1 MKIYETSVK
10 KPISTALIFVA
21 VIVFGLFSL
30 KNLAIDQLP
39 EMDLPSIS
47 VITTYTGAN
56 AEDIENNITRR
67 IEDGLNTVSN
77 LKEITSK
84 SSDGVSLVSLEFEWG
99 TNLDEAS
106 NDIRDALGRLTDY
119 MPEDADDPILFRFN
133 SSLMPIM
140 GFSITADES
149 YPALNK
155 ILEEQFSNRLSRIDG
170 VGSVSVMGA
179 PVREIQVN
187 VDPVKMEAYGL
198 TVEQIG
204 GIIAQENIN
213 TSGGTLDIGN
223 HTYNLKAN
231 SEFTSSDDLNSILIS
246 NLGGQEIYLRDIAE
260 IKDTLEKQTLDERMN
275 GELGVRVMIQK
286 QSGAN
291 TVQIVNKVKKMLP
304 EIERNLPSDVKV
316 HILSDSSKTI
326 KDSINSL
333 SETVMFAFLF
343 VILVV
348 LFFLGRWRAT
358 LIICLT
364 IPISLVVSFIYLK
377 LTGGTLNIVS
387 LSSLSIAIGMVVDD
401 AIVVL
406 ENITT
411 HLERGSK
418 PREAAIYGTNE
429 VWLSVIATTLVVVA
443 VFLPLTMVEGMAGI
457 LFQQL
462 GWIVSLVVT
471 TSTVAAISL
480 TPMMSALLL
489 RSENNKHTYKGLSS
503 IYRPIDKFLGWLDRA
518 YAKVLRWALAHK
530 KLVFFAPM
538 ALLAVGVWLFVDK
551 IPTEFMPSSDG
562 DSMSAT
568 ITLEQNLGVE
578 YTAAVARR
586 IDNIVYAKYPEVI
599 LLSTSAGSSSS
610 SSNVFAAMSTTGSN
624 IINYTFRLSDPQ
636 DRERT
641 VFEIADEFRAD
652 LATIPEIKR
661 SHVTT
666 GGGMGGMMGGGSSV
680 QVQIFGHDIESTNEI
695 ASDLVTKL
703 SKLEGARDVRLS
715 RDDMRPEYNVEFDRN
730 KLAYYGLN
738 TSTVATAI
746 RNRINGMTASIYRE
760 DGEEYYIKVRYA
772 EEFRTSLE
780 DVENILVYNSKG
792 QGVRVRD
799 LGKVTE
805 VYAPPTIERQNRQR
819 LVTVTVALGNNVA
832 LGDMVERV
840 NGVLDT
846 YPLPEDVY
854 TYIGGDW
861 EDQQESFGD
870 MGVLMILIVLLVY
883 IVMATQFESFVMP
896 FIIMFTILY
905 AVPGSAIA
913 LWMTSTPLSLMALIA
928 IVMLVGIVVKNGIVM
943 VDFTNLLRERG
954 EGMYEAVYA
963 AGKSRLRPVLMT
975 SLTTIL
981 GMLPLAI
988 GLGNGAEMW
997 QPMGIAIIGGLTFS
1011 TVLTLVAVPVLYYV
1025 FMGRSERYIARSKER
1040 KARKAQEKLAAIAE
1054 REKNEQ

>member
-30 KNLAIDQLP
+30 NNLAIDQLP

-47 VITTYTGAN
+47 VVTTYTGAN

-106 NDIRDALGRLTDY
+106 NDIRDALGRLTDF
-119 MPEDADDPILFRFN
+119 MPEDAEEPILFRFN
-133 SSLMPIM
+133 SSMMPIM
-140 GFSITADES
+140 SFSITAEES

-155 ILEEQFSNRLSRIDG
+155 ILEEQFANRLSRIDG
-170 VGSVSVMGA
+170 VGSVSIMGA

-198 TVEQIG
+198 SVEQIG

-223 HTYNLKAN
+223 HTYNLKADG
-231 SEFTSSDDLNSILIS
+231 EFNSSDDLKTILIS
-246 NLGGQEIYLRDIAE
+246 NLSGQEVYLRDIAE
-260 IKDTLEKQTLDERMN
+260 IKDTLEKETLDERMN
-275 GELGVRVMIQK
+275 GQKGVRVMIQK

-291 TVQIVNKVKKMLP
+291 TVRIVNEVKKMLP
-304 EIERNLPSDVKV
+304 EIERNLPSDVTIHV
-316 HILSDSSKTI
+316 LGDSSKNI
-326 KDSINSL
+326 KDSISTL
-333 SETVMFAFLF
+333 TDTVMFAFLF

-364 IPISLVVSFIYLK
+364 IPISLVVAFIYLM
-377 LTGGTLNIVS
+377 LTGGTLNIIS

-411 HLERGSK
+411 HIERGSK

-443 VFLPLTMVEGMAGI
+443 VFLPLTMVKGMAGVM
-457 LFQQL
+457 FKQL

-471 TSTVAAISL
+471 TSTIAAISL
-480 TPMMSALLL
+480 TPMLSAKLL
-489 RSENNKHTYKGLSS
+489 RIENNAHTYKGIS
-503 IYRPIDKFLGWLDRA
+503 IVYKPIDRFLAWLDRA
-518 YAKVLRWALAHK
+518 YEQVLRWALAHK
-530 KLVFFAPM
+530 KIVFFAPM
-538 ALLAVGVWLFVDK
+538 LLLVFGLWLLATK
-551 IPTEFMPSSDG
+551 IPTEFMPSTDG
-562 DSMSAT
+562 DQMSAT
-568 ITLEQNLGVE
+568 ITLDQNLSVE
-578 YTAAVARR
+578 YTSAVARR
-586 IDNIVYAKYPEVI
+586 IDSIVYAKYPEVM
-599 LLSTSAGSSSS
+599 LLSTSAGSSST
-610 SSNVFAAMSTTGSN
+610 SNVFAAMSTTGSN
-624 IINYTFRLSDPQ
+624 IINYTFRLTDPQ

-661 SHVTT
+661 SNVSA
-666 GGGMGGMMGGGSSV
+666 GGGMMGGGSSV
-680 QVQIFGHDIESTNEI
+680 QVQIFGHDIERTNAI
-695 ASDLVTKL
+695 ATDLVEQF
-703 SKLEGARDVRLS
+703 SQLEGARDVRMS

-738 TSTVATAI
+738 SSTVASAI

-760 DGEEYYIKVRYA
+760 DGEEYYIKVRYG
-772 EEFRTSLE
+772 EEHRTSLE
-780 DVENILVYNSKG
+780 DVENIMVYNQRG

-799 LGKVTE
+799 IGKVTE

-832 LGDMVERV
+832 LGEMVARV
-840 NGVLDT
+840 NGVLNA
-846 YPLPEDVY
+846 YPMPEDVY
-854 TYIGGDW
+854 TDIGGDW
-861 EDQQESFGD
+861 EDQQESFGELG
-870 MGVLMILIVLLVY
+870 MLLLLIVLLVY

-905 AVPGSAIA
+905 AIPGSAIA
-913 LWMTSTPLSLMALIA
+913 LWITDTPLSLMALIA

-954 EGMYEAVYA
+954 VGMYEAVLE

-975 SLTTIL
+975 TLTTIL
-981 GMLPLAI
+981 GMLPMAL
-988 GLGNGAEMW
+988 GMGNGAELW
-997 QPMGIAIIGGLTFS
+997 QPMGITIIGGLTFS
-1011 TVLTLVAVPVLYYV
+1011 MVLTLVAVPILYYV
-1025 FMGRSERYIARSKER
+1025 FMGRSDKRTARR
-1040 KARKAQEKLAAIAE
+1040 KARQQRAYENKMKALAQRGE
-1054 REKNEQ
+1054 

>member
-1 MKIYETSVK
+1 MKIYETSVR

-47 VITTYTGAN
+47 VITTYSGAN

-106 NDIRDALGRLTDY
+106 NDIRDALGRLSDY
-119 MPEDADDPILFRFN
+119 MPEDAEDPIIFRFN

-140 GFSITADES
+140 SFSITADES

-155 ILEEQFSNRLSRIDG
+155 ILEEQFVNRLSRIDG

-204 GIIAQENIN
+204 AIIAQENVN
-213 TSGGTLDIGN
+213 SSGGTLDIGS
-223 HTYNLKAN
+223 HTYNIKTDG
-231 SEFTSSDDLNSILIS
+231 EFTSSDDLKTILIS
-246 NLGGQEIYLRDIAE
+246 NMGGQEVYLRDVAE

-291 TVQIVNKVKKMLP
+291 TVKIVEKVKKMLP
-304 EIERNLPSDVKV
+304 EIEKNLPSDVKV
-316 HILSDSSKTI
+316 HLLNDSSKTI
-326 KDSINSL
+326 KDSISTL
-333 SETVMFAFLF
+333 TDTVMFAFLF

-377 LTGGTLNIVS
+377 LTGGTLNIIS

-411 HLERGSK
+411 HIERGSK

-443 VFLPLTMVEGMAGI
+443 VFLPLTMVEGMAGVM
-457 LFQQL
+457 FQQL

-489 RSENNKHTYKGLSS
+489 RLENNQHTYKGLSA
-503 IYRPIDKFLGWLDRA
+503 IYRPIDKFLAWLDRA
-518 YAKVLRWALAHK
+518 YASALRWALAHK

-538 ALLAVGVWLFVDK
+538 ALLGVGVWLFVEK

-562 DSMSAT
+562 ESMSAT

-578 YTAAVARR
+578 YTTRVARQ
-586 IDNIVYAKYPEVI
+586 IDSIVYASYPEVM
-599 LLSTSAGSSSS
+599 LLSTSAGSSST
-610 SSNVFAAMSTTGSN
+610 SNVFAAMSTTGSN
-624 IINYTFRLSDPQ
+624 IINYTFRLTDPQ
-636 DRERT
+636 ERERT
-641 VFEIADEFRAD
+641 VFEIADAFRAD

-661 SHVTT
+661 SMVSS

-680 QVQIFGHDIESTNEI
+680 ELQIFGHDIESTNAI
-695 ASDLVTKL
+695 AEDLMGKL
-703 SKLEGARDVRLS
+703 SQLEGARDVRLS
-715 RDDMRPEYNVEFDRN
+715 RDDMRPEFNVEFDRN
-730 KLAYYGLN
+730 RLAYYGLN
-738 TSTVATAI
+738 TSTVASAI
-746 RNRINGMTASIYRE
+746 RNRINGMTASVYRE
-760 DGEEYYIKVRYA
+760 DGEEYYIKVRYG
-772 EEFRTSLE
+772 EEHRTSLE
-780 DVENILVYNSKG
+780 DVENILVYNSRG
-792 QGVRVRD
+792 EGVRVRD
-799 LGKVTE
+799 IGKVTE

-819 LVTVTVALGNNVA
+819 LVTVTVALGKDAV
-832 LGDMVERV
+832 LGDMVKKV
-840 NGVLDT
+840 NGVLDDYT
-846 YPLPEDVY
+846 LPEDVY

-861 EDQQESFGD
+861 EDQQESFGEIG
-870 MGVLMILIVLLVY
+870 MLMLLIVLLVY

-905 AVPGSAIA
+905 ALPGSALA
-913 LWMTSTPLSLMALIA
+913 LWLTNTPLSLMALIA

-954 EGMYEAVYA
+954 VGMYDAVYA

-981 GMLPLAI
+981 GMLPLAL
-988 GLGNGAEMW
+988 GMGNGAEMW

-1025 FMGRSERYIARSKER
+1025 FMGRSERYLARSK
-1040 KARKAQEKLAAIAE
+1040 ARRAQQAQEKLQAVAE
-1054 REKNEQ
+1054 RKEQE

>member
-1 MKIYETSVK
+1 MKIYETSVR

-21 VIVFGLFSL
+21 VIIFGLYSL
-30 KNLAIDQLP
+30 NNLAIDQLP

-47 VITTYTGAN
+47 VITTYQGAN

-106 NDIRDALGRLTDY
+106 NDIRDALGRLSDY
-119 MPEDADDPILFRFN
+119 LPEDAEDPIIFRFN
-133 SSLMPIM
+133 SSMMPIM
-140 GFSITADES
+140 SFSITADES

-155 ILEEQFSNRLSRIDG
+155 ILEEQFVNRLSRIDG

-187 VDPVKMEAYGL
+187 VDPVKLEAYGL
-198 TVEQIG
+198 SVEQIG
-204 GIIAQENIN
+204 AIIAQENIN
-213 TSGGTLDIGN
+213 TSGGTLDVGN
-223 HTYNLKAN
+223 HTYNLKADG
-231 SEFTSSDDLNSILIS
+231 EFNSSDDLKTILIS
-246 NLGGQEIYLRDIAE
+246 NLGGQEVYLRDVAE
-260 IKDTLEKQTLDERMN
+260 IRDTLEKQTLDERMN

-291 TVQIVNKVKKMLP
+291 TVKIVEKVKKMLP

-316 HILSDSSKTI
+316 HLLNDSSKNI
-326 KDSINSL
+326 KDSISTL
-333 SETVMFAFLF
+333 TDTVMFAFLF

-364 IPISLVVSFIYLK
+364 IPISLVVSFIYLQ
-377 LTGGTLNIVS
+377 LTGGTLNIIS

-411 HLERGSK
+411 HIERGSK

-443 VFLPLTMVEGMAGI
+443 VFLPLTMVEGMAGVM
-457 LFQQL
+457 FKQL
-462 GWIVSLVVT
+462 GWIVSLVVC
-471 TSTVAAISL
+471 TSTAAAISL

-489 RSENNKHTYKGLSS
+489 RLENNQHTYKGLS
-503 IYRPIDKFLGWLDRA
+503 IVYKPIDKFLAWLDRA
-518 YAKVLRWALAHK
+518 YAAILRWALAHK
-530 KLVFFAPM
+530 KIVFFAPM
-538 ALLAVGVWLFVDK
+538 LLLAFGIWLFATK
-551 IPTEFMPSSDG
+551 IPTEFMPSSDS
-562 DSMSAT
+562 DQMSAT
-568 ITLEQNLGVE
+568 VTLEQNLSVE
-578 YTAAVARR
+578 YTTRIARQ
-586 IDNIVYAKYPEVI
+586 IDSIVYAKYPEVI
-599 LLSTSAGSSSS
+599 LLSTSAGSSST
-610 SSNVFAAMSTTGSN
+610 SNVFAAMSTTGSN
-624 IINYTFRLSDPQ
+624 IINYTFRLTDPQ

-641 VFEIADEFRAD
+641 VFEIADAFRAD

-661 SHVTT
+661 SMVNS
-666 GGGMGGMMGGGSSV
+666 GGGMMGGGSSV
-680 QVQIFGHDIESTNEI
+680 QVQIFGHDIERTNAI
-695 ASDLVTKL
+695 AEELMAEF
-703 SKLEGARDVRLS
+703 SKLDGARDVRLS

-738 TSTVATAI
+738 SSTVSSAI

-760 DGEEYYIKVRYA
+760 DGEEYYIKVRYG
-772 EEFRTSLE
+772 EEHRTSLE
-780 DVENILVYNSKG
+780 DVENILVYNSRG

-799 LGKVTE
+799 IGKVTE

-819 LVTVTVALGNNVA
+819 LVTVTVALGNDVV
-832 LGDMVERV
+832 LGDMVAKV
-840 NGVLDT
+840 NGVLDN

-861 EDQQESFGD
+861 EDQQESFSQIGT
-870 MGVLMILIVLLVY
+870 LLLLIVLLVY

-905 AVPGSAIA
+905 ALPGSAIA
-913 LWMTSTPLSLMALIA
+913 LWMTNTPLSLMALIA

-954 EGMYEAVYA
+954 VGMYEAVYA

-981 GMLPLAI
+981 GMLPMAL
-988 GLGNGAEMW
+988 GMGNGAELW
-997 QPMGIAIIGGLTFS
+997 QPMGIAIVGGLTFS

-1025 FMGRSERYIARSKER
+1025 FMGRSEKFNARRKARRER
-1040 KARKAQEKLAAIAE
+1040 KAQLKLQAVAE
-1054 REKNEQ
+1054 REQQK

>member
-1 MKIYETSVK
+1 MKIYESAVR

-30 KNLAIDQLP
+30 NRLAIDQLP
-39 EMDLPSIS
+39 EMDMPAIS
-47 VITTYTGAN
+47 VITTYAGAN
-56 AEDIENNITRR
+56 AEDVENNITRR

-77 LKEITSK
+77 LKKITSR

-106 NDIRDALGRLTDY
+106 NDIRDALGRLTEY
-119 MPEDADDPILFRFN
+119 MPDDAEEPILFRFN
-133 SSLMPIM
+133 SSMMPIM
-140 GFSITADES
+140 SFSITADES

-155 ILEEQFSNRLSRIDG
+155 ILEEQFVNRLSRIDG
-170 VGSVSVMGA
+170 VGSVSIMGA

-198 TVEQIG
+198 SVEQIG
-204 GIIAQENIN
+204 AIIAQENIN

-223 HTYNLKAN
+223 HTYNIKADG
-231 SEFTSSDDLNSILIS
+231 EFNASDDLKTILIS
-246 NLGGQEIYLRDIAE
+246 NLGGQEVYLRDIAE
-260 IKDTLEKQTLDERMN
+260 IRDTLEKQTLDERMN

-291 TVQIVNKVKKMLP
+291 TVKIVEKVKKMLP
-304 EIERNLPSDVKV
+304 EIERNLPSDIEI
-316 HILSDSSKTI
+316 HLLNDSSKNI
-326 KDSINSL
+326 KDSISTL
-333 SETVMFAFLF
+333 TDTVMFAFLF

-358 LIICLT
+358 LIVCLT
-364 IPISLVVSFIYLK
+364 IPISLVVSFIYLQ
-377 LTGGTLNIVS
+377 LTGGTLNIIS

-411 HLERGSK
+411 HIERGSK

-443 VFLPLTMVEGMAGI
+443 VFLPLTMVDGMAGVM
-457 LFQQL
+457 FKQL
-462 GWIVSLVVT
+462 GWIVSLVVC

-489 RSENNKHTYKGLSS
+489 KLENNQHTYKGLS
-503 IYRPIDKFLGWLDRA
+503 IVYKPIDKFLSWLDGA
-518 YAKVLRWALAHK
+518 YDRLLHWALRHK
-530 KLVFFAPM
+530 KVVFFAPM
-538 ALLAVGVWLFVDK
+538 LLLVFGVWLFATK

-562 DSMSAT
+562 DHMSAT
-568 ITLEQNLGVE
+568 ITLDQNLSVE
-578 YTAAVARR
+578 YTTAVARR
-586 IDNIVYAKYPEVI
+586 IDSIVYAKYPEVM
-599 LLSTSAGSSSS
+599 LLSTSAGSSST
-610 SSNVFAAMSTTGSN
+610 SNVFAAMSTTGSN
-624 IINYTFRLSDPQ
+624 IINYTFRLTDPQ

-641 VFEIADEFRAD
+641 VFEIADAFRAD

-661 SHVTT
+661 STVSS
-666 GGGMGGMMGGGSSV
+666 GGGMMGGGSSV
-680 QVQIFGHDIESTNEI
+680 QVQIFGHDFEETN
-695 ASDLVTKL
+695 AVANDLVAAF
-703 SKLEGARDVRLS
+703 SKLEGARDVRIS

-738 TSTVATAI
+738 SSTVASAI

-772 EEFRTSLE
+772 EEHRTSLE
-780 DVENILVYNSKG
+780 DVENILVYNQRG

-799 LGKVTE
+799 IGKVVE
-805 VYAPPTIERQNRQR
+805 VYAPPTIERENRQR
-819 LVTVTVALGNNVA
+819 LVTVTVALGKDVVLGEMVA
-832 LGDMVERV
+832 KV
-840 NGVLDT
+840 NGVLDG
-846 YPLPEDVY
+846 YPMPEDIY

-861 EDQQESFGD
+861 EDQQESFADIGT
-870 MGVLMILIVLLVY
+870 LLILIVLLVY

-905 AVPGSAIA
+905 ALPGSAIA
-913 LWMTSTPLSLMALIA
+913 LWITDTPLSLMALIA

-954 EGMYEAVYA
+954 VGMYEAVHA

-981 GMLPLAI
+981 GMLPMAL
-988 GLGNGAEMW
+988 GMGNGAELW
-997 QPMGIAIIGGLTFS
+997 QPMGIAIVGGLTFS
-1011 TVLTLVAVPVLYYV
+1011 TFLTLLAVPVLYYV
-1025 FMGRSERYIARSKER
+1025 FMGRSERYIARRKER
-1040 KARKAQEKLAAIAE
+1040 SARKAQQKLQAIAE
-1054 REKNEQ
+1054 REKNE

>member
-30 KNLAIDQLP
+30 NNLAIDQLP
-39 EMDLPSIS
+39 EMDLPAIS
-47 VITTYTGAN
+47 VITTYPGAN
-56 AEDIENNITRR
+56 AEDIDTNITRR

-119 MPEDADDPILFRFN
+119 LPEDAETPILFRFN
-133 SSLMPIM
+133 SSMMPIM
-140 GFSITADES
+140 SFSITAEES

-155 ILEEQFSNRLSRIDG
+155 ILEEQFVNRLSRIDG
-170 VGSVSVMGA
+170 VGSVGISGA

-198 TVEQIG
+198 SVEQIG
-204 GIIAQENIN
+204 AIIAQENIN

-223 HTYNLKAN
+223 NTYNIKAD
-231 SEFTSSDDLNSILIS
+231 SEFTSSDDLKTILIS
-246 NLGGQEIYLRDIAE
+246 NLNGQEVYLRDIAE

-275 GELGVRVMIQK
+275 GRQGVRVMIQK

-291 TVQIVNKVKKMLP
+291 TVRIVNEVKKMLP
-304 EIERNLPSDVKV
+304 SIEKNLPSDVEI
-316 HILSDSSKTI
+316 HLLSDSSKNI

-333 SETVMFAFLF
+333 SETIMFAFLF

-358 LIICLT
+358 LIVCLT
-364 IPISLVVSFIYLK
+364 IPISLVVAFIYLN
-377 LTGGTLNIVS
+377 LTGGTLNIIS

-411 HLERGSK
+411 HIERGSK

-443 VFLPLTMVEGMAGI
+443 VFLPLTMVDGMAGVM
-457 LFQQL
+457 FKQL

-480 TPMMSALLL
+480 TPMLSALLL
-489 RSENNKHTYKGLSS
+489 RLENNKHTYKGLS
-503 IYRPIDKFLGWLDRA
+503 IVYKPIDKFLAWLDRA
-518 YAKVLRWALAHK
+518 YERILRWALAHK
-530 KLVFFAPM
+530 KIVFFAPM
-538 ALLAVGVWLFVDK
+538 VILVFGLWLFATK

-562 DSMSAT
+562 DQMSAT
-568 ITLEQNLGVE
+568 ITLEQNISVE
-578 YTAAVARR
+578 YTTRIARQ
-586 IDNIVYAKYPEVI
+586 IDSIVYANYPEVM
-599 LLSTSAGSSSS
+599 LLSTSAGSAST
-610 SSNVFAAMSTTGSN
+610 SNVFSAMSTTGSN
-624 IINYTFRLSDPQ
+624 IINYTFRLTDPQ

-641 VFEIADEFRAD
+641 VFEIADAFRAD

-661 SHVTT
+661 SIVNS
-666 GGGMGGMMGGGSSV
+666 GGGMMGGGGSV
-680 QVQIFGHDIESTNEI
+680 QIQIFGHDIEKTNQI
-695 ASDLVTKL
+695 ADDLIAQF
-703 SKLEGARDVRLS
+703 SQLEGARDVRMS

-730 KLAYYGLN
+730 KMAYYGLN
-738 TSTVATAI
+738 TSTVASAI

-772 EEFRTSLE
+772 EEHRTSIE
-780 DVENILVYNSKG
+780 DVENILVYNQRG
-792 QGVRVRD
+792 QGVRVKDVGR
-799 LGKVTE
+799 VVE
-805 VYAPPTIERQNRQR
+805 VYAPPTIERENRQR
-819 LVTVTVALGNNVA
+819 LVTVTVALGNNVV
-832 LGDMVERV
+832 LGDMVAKV
-840 NGVLDT
+840 NQILDQ
-846 YPLPEDVY
+846 YPMPEDVY
-854 TYIGGDW
+854 TDIGGDW
-861 EDQQESFGD
+861 EDQQESFAD
-870 MGVLMILIVLLVY
+870 LGVLLVLIVLLVY

-905 AVPGSAIA
+905 ALPGSAIA
-913 LWMTSTPLSLMALIA
+913 LWLTSTPLSLMALIA

-954 EGMYEAVYA
+954 VGMYDAVLQ

-981 GMLPLAI
+981 GMFPMALA
-988 GLGNGAEMW
+988 LGNGAELW
-997 QPMGIAIIGGLTFS
+997 QPMGITIIGGLTFS
-1011 TVLTLVAVPVLYYV
+1011 TVLTLVAVPILYYV
-1025 FMGRSERYIARSKER
+1025 FMGRSEKYQARKQARRQRKLERKMALLKER
-1040 KARKAQEKLAAIAE
+1040 GEAE
-1054 REKNEQ
+1054 

>member
-39 EMDLPSIS
+39 EMDLPAIS

-56 AEDIENNITRR
+56 AEDIETNITRR
-67 IEDGLNTVSN
+67 IEDGLNTVNN

-119 MPEDADDPILFRFN
+119 LPEDAETPILFRFN

-140 GFSITADES
+140 SFSITADES

-155 ILEEQFSNRLSRIDG
+155 ILEEQFVNRLSRIDG
-170 VGSVSVMGA
+170 VGSVGISGA

-198 TVEQIG
+198 SVEQIG
-204 GIIAQENIN
+204 AIIAQENIN

-223 HTYNLKAN
+223 NTYNIKAD
-231 SEFTSSDDLNSILIS
+231 SEFKSSDDLKTILIS
-246 NLGGQEIYLRDIAE
+246 NLNGQEVYLRDIAE
-260 IKDTLEKQTLDERMN
+260 IKDTLEKMTLDERMN
-275 GELGVRVMIQK
+275 GRQGVRVMIQK

-291 TVQIVNKVKKMLP
+291 TVKIVNEVKKMLP
-304 EIERNLPSDVKV
+304 SIERNLPSDVDV
-316 HILSDSSKTI
+316 YLLNDSSKDI
-326 KDSINSL
+326 KDSISSL
-333 SETVMFAFLF
+333 TETVMFAFLF

-364 IPISLVVSFIYLK
+364 IPISLVVSFIYLN
-377 LTGGTLNIVS
+377 LTGGTLNIIS

-411 HLERGSK
+411 HIERGSK

-443 VFLPLTMVEGMAGI
+443 VFLPLTMVNGMAGVM
-457 LFQQL
+457 FKQL

-489 RSENNKHTYKGLSS
+489 RLENNKHTYKGLSA
-503 IYRPIDKFLGWLDRA
+503 IYKPIDKFLAWLDRA
-518 YAKVLRWALAHK
+518 YEKMLRWALRHK
-530 KLVFFAPM
+530 KIVFFAPM
-538 ALLAVGVWLFVDK
+538 VLLAFGVWLFATK

-562 DSMSAT
+562 EHMSAT
-568 ITLEQNLGVE
+568 ITLEQNISVE
-578 YTAAVARR
+578 YTSRVARQ
-586 IDNIVYAKYPEVI
+586 IDSIVYAKYPEVL
-599 LLSTSAGSSSS
+599 LLSTSAGSAS
-610 SSNVFAAMSTTGSN
+610 SSNIFSAMSANGSN
-624 IINYTFRLSDPQ
+624 IINYTFRLTDPQ

-641 VFEIADEFRAD
+641 VFEIADAFRAD
-652 LATIPEIKR
+652 LATVPEIKR
-661 SHVTT
+661 SLVST
-666 GGGMGGMMGGGSSV
+666 GGGMGMGGGSSV
-680 QVQIFGHDIESTNEI
+680 QVQIFGHDIETTNRVADELI
-695 ASDLVTKL
+695 AEFSQ
-703 SKLEGARDVRLS
+703 LEGARDVRSS

-760 DGEEYYIKVRYA
+760 DGEEYYIKVRYG
-772 EEFRTSLE
+772 EEHRTSIE
-780 DVENILVYNSKG
+780 DVENILVYNSRG
-792 QGVRVRD
+792 QGVRVKDVGR
-799 LGKVTE
+799 VTE
-805 VYAPPTIERQNRQR
+805 VYAPPTIERENRQR
-819 LVTVTVALGNNVA
+819 LVTVTVALGNNVV
-832 LGDMVERV
+832 LGDMVARV
-840 NGVLDT
+840 NQVLDN
-846 YPLPEDVY
+846 YPMPEEIY
-854 TYIGGDW
+854 TDIGGDW
-861 EDQQESFGD
+861 EDQQESFADLG
-870 MGVLMILIVLLVY
+870 MLMLLIVLLVY

-905 AVPGSAIA
+905 ALPGSAIA
-913 LWMTSTPLSLMALIA
+913 LWLTNTPLSLMALIA

-954 EGMYEAVYA
+954 VGMYEAVLE

-981 GMLPLAI
+981 GMLPMAI
-988 GLGNGAEMW
+988 GLGNGAELW
-997 QPMGIAIIGGLTFS
+997 QPMGISVIGGLTFS
-1011 TVLTLVAVPVLYYV
+1011 TMLTLIAVPILYYV
-1025 FMGRSERYIARSKER
+1025 FMGRSEKYQER
-1040 KARKAQEKLAAIAE
+1040 KKARRLRQAQEKLAALKE
-1054 REKNEQ
+1054 LGNE

>member
-1 MKIYETSVK
+1 M
-10 KPISTALIFVA
+10 
-21 VIVFGLFSL
+21 
-30 KNLAIDQLP
+30 
-39 EMDLPSIS
+39 
-47 VITTYTGAN
+47 
-56 AEDIENNITRR
+56 
-67 IEDGLNTVSN
+67 
-77 LKEITSK
+77 
-84 SSDGVSLVSLEFEWG
+84 SLVSLEFEWG

-106 NDIRDALGRLTDY
+106 NDIRDALGRLNDY
-119 MPEDADDPILFRFN
+119 LPEDAEEPILFRFN

-140 GFSITADES
+140 GFSITAEES

-155 ILEEQFSNRLSRIDG
+155 ILEEQFVNRLSRIDG

-198 TVEQIG
+198 SVEQIG

-213 TSGGTLDIGN
+213 TSGGVLDIGS
-223 HTYNLKAN
+223 HTYNLKAD
-231 SEFTSSDDLNSILIS
+231 SEFTSSDDLKTILIS
-246 NLGGQEIYLRDIAE
+246 NLNGQEIYLRDIAE

-275 GELGVRVMIQK
+275 GKLGVRVMIQK

-291 TVQIVNKVKKMLP
+291 TVRIVEKVKKMLP
-304 EIERNLPSDVKV
+304 DIQKNLPSDITI
-316 HILSDSSKTI
+316 HLLSDSSKNI
-326 KDSINSL
+326 KDSISTL
-333 SETVMFAFLF
+333 TDTVMFAFLF

-364 IPISLVVSFIYLK
+364 IPISLIVAFIYLN
-377 LTGGTLNIVS
+377 LTGGTLNIIS

-411 HLERGSK
+411 HIEKGSK

-443 VFLPLTMVEGMAGI
+443 VFLPLTMVKGMAGVM
-457 LFQQL
+457 FKQL
-462 GWIVSLVVT
+462 GWIVSLVVS
-471 TSTVAAISL
+471 TSTVAAITL
-480 TPMMSALLL
+480 TPMLSALLL
-489 RSENNKHTYKGLSS
+489 RIENNQHTYKGISA

-518 YAKVLRWALAHK
+518 YDKVLKWALSHK
-530 KLVFFAPM
+530 KFIFFAPM
-538 ALLAVGVWLFVDK
+538 ALLAVGVWLFATK

-562 DSMSAT
+562 DHMSAT
-568 ITLEQNLGVE
+568 VTLDQNLSVE
-578 YTAAVARR
+578 YTSAIARR
-586 IDNIVYAKYPEVI
+586 IDSIVYAKYPEVM
-599 LLSTSAGSSSS
+599 LLSTSAGSSN

-624 IINYTFRLSDPQ
+624 IINYTFRLTDPQ
-636 DRERT
+636 ERERT

-661 SHVTT
+661 SIVSA

-680 QVQIFGHDIESTNEI
+680 QVQIFGHDLELTSDI
-695 ASDLVTKL
+695 ANDLVAQF
-703 SKLEGARDVRLS
+703 SQLEGARDVRLS

-760 DGEEYYIKVRYA
+760 DGEEYYIKVRYG
-772 EEFRTSLE
+772 EEHRTSLE
-780 DVENILVYNSKG
+780 DVENILIYNSRG

-799 LGKVTE
+799 LGRVTE
-805 VYAPPTIERQNRQR
+805 VYAPPTIERDNRQR
-819 LVTVTVALGNNVA
+819 LVTVTVALGHNVA
-832 LGDMVERV
+832 LGDMVGRVERV
-840 NGVLDT
+840 LAD

-854 TYIGGDW
+854 IDIGGDY
-861 EDQQESFGD
+861 EDQTESFAELGT
-870 MGVLMILIVLLVY
+870 LMLLIVLLVY

-905 AVPGSAIA
+905 ALPGTAIV
-913 LWMTSTPLSLMALIA
+913 LWASNTPLSLMALIA
-928 IVMLVGIVVKNGIVM
+928 VVMLIGIVVKNGIVM
-943 VDFTNLLRERG
+943 VDFSNLLRERG
-954 EGMYEAVYA
+954 VGMYDAVLT

-988 GLGNGAEMW
+988 GMGNGAEMW
-997 QPMGIAIIGGLTFS
+997 QPMGIAIIGGLTLS
-1011 TVLTLVAVPVLYYV
+1011 TILTLVAVPILYYV
-1025 FMGRSERYIARSKER
+1025 FMGRSERWNARR
-1040 KARKAQEKLAAIAE
+1040 KARKQQAYEEKMRAIAE
-1054 REKNEQ
+1054 RDNN

>member
-30 KNLAIDQLP
+30 NNLAIDQLP

-56 AEDIENNITRR
+56 AEDVENNITRR

-106 NDIRDALGRLTDY
+106 NDIRDALGRLSEY
-119 MPEDADDPILFRFN
+119 MPEDAEDPILFRFN

-140 GFSITADES
+140 SFSITADES

-155 ILEEQFSNRLSRIDG
+155 ILEEQFVNRLSRIDG
-170 VGSVSVMGA
+170 VGSVGIMGA

-187 VDPVKMEAYGL
+187 VDPVKLEAYGL
-198 TVEQIG
+198 SVEQIG

-213 TSGGTLDIGN
+213 TSGGTLDIGS
-223 HTYNLKAN
+223 HTYNLKAD
-231 SEFTSSDDLNSILIS
+231 SEFDSSDDLKTILIS
-246 NLGGQEIYLRDIAE
+246 NMNGQEVYLRDVAE
-260 IKDTLEKQTLDERMN
+260 IRDTLEEQTLDERMN

-291 TVQIVNKVKKMLP
+291 TVKIVDKVKKMLP

-316 HILSDSSKTI
+316 HVLGDSSKNI
-326 KDSINSL
+326 KDSISTL
-333 SETVMFAFLF
+333 TDTVMFAFLF
-343 VILVV
+343 VIMVV

-364 IPISLVVSFIYLK
+364 IPISLVVSFIYLH
-377 LTGGTLNIVS
+377 LTGGTLNIIS

-411 HLERGSK
+411 HIERGSK

-443 VFLPLTMVEGMAGI
+443 VFLPLTMVNGMAGVM
-457 LFQQL
+457 FKQL
-462 GWIVSLVVT
+462 GWIVSLVVC
-471 TSTVAAISL
+471 TSTAAAISL
-480 TPMMSALLL
+480 TPMLSALLL
-489 RSENNKHTYKGLSS
+489 RLENNQHTYKGLSA
-503 IYRPIDKFLGWLDRA
+503 IYKPIDKFLMWLDGA
-518 YAKVLRWALAHK
+518 YDRLLRWALGHK
-530 KLVFFAPM
+530 RVVFFAPM
-538 ALLAVGVWLFVDK
+538 VLLVFGVWLLVTK
-551 IPTEFMPSSDG
+551 IPTDFMPASDG
-562 DSMSAT
+562 DHMSST
-568 ITLEQNLGVE
+568 ITLDQNLSVE
-578 YTAAVARR
+578 YTTAVARR
-586 IDNIVYAKYPEVI
+586 IDSIVYAKYPEVM
-599 LLSTSAGSSSS
+599 LLSTSAGSSST
-610 SSNVFAAMSTTGSN
+610 SNVFSAMSTTGSN
-624 IINYTFRLSDPQ
+624 IINYTFRLTDPQ

-641 VFEIADEFRAD
+641 VFEIADAFRAD

-661 SHVTT
+661 SHVSS

-680 QVQIFGHDIESTNEI
+680 QVQIFGHDIETTNEI
-695 ASDLVTKL
+695 ASDLVEQF

-730 KLAYYGLN
+730 RLAYYGLN
-738 TSTVATAI
+738 ASTVSSAI

-772 EEFRTSLE
+772 EEHRTSLT
-780 DVENILVYNSKG
+780 DVENIMVYNSRG

-832 LGDMVERV
+832 LGDMVARV
-840 NGVLDT
+840 NGVLAN
-846 YPLPEDVY
+846 YPMPEDVY
-854 TYIGGDW
+854 TSIGGDF
-861 EDQQESFGD
+861 EDQQESFADLG
-870 MGVLMILIVLLVY
+870 MLLLLIIMLVY

-905 AVPGSAIA
+905 ALPGSAIA
-913 LWMTSTPLSLMALIA
+913 LWMTDTSLSLMALIA

-943 VDFTNLLRERG
+943 VDYTNLLRERG
-954 EGMYEAVYA
+954 VGMYDAVLA

-981 GMLPLAI
+981 GMLPMAL
-988 GLGNGAEMW
+988 GMGNGAELW
-997 QPMGIAIIGGLTFS
+997 QPMGITVVGGLTFS
-1011 TVLTLVAVPVLYYV
+1011 TILTLVAVPILYYV
-1025 FMGRSERYIARSKER
+1025 IMGRSERYLARR
-1040 KARKAQEKLAAIAE
+1040 KARKEEQARLKLEAIKE
-1054 REKNEQ
+1054 RDK

>member
-1 MKIYETSVK
+1 MKIYETSVR

-47 VITTYTGAN
+47 VITTYSGAN

-106 NDIRDALGRLTDY
+106 NDIRDALGRLSDY
-119 MPEDADDPILFRFN
+119 MPEDAEDPIIFRFN

-140 GFSITADES
+140 SFSITADES

-155 ILEEQFSNRLSRIDG
+155 ILEEQFVNRLSRIDG

-204 GIIAQENIN
+204 AIIAQENVN
-213 TSGGTLDIGN
+213 SSGGTLDIGS
-223 HTYNLKAN
+223 HTYNVKTDG
-231 SEFTSSDDLNSILIS
+231 EFTSSDDLKTILIS
-246 NLGGQEIYLRDIAE
+246 NMGGQEVYLRDVAE

-291 TVQIVNKVKKMLP
+291 TVKIVEKVKKMLP
-304 EIERNLPSDVKV
+304 EIEKNLPSDVKV
-316 HILSDSSKTI
+316 HLLNDSSKTI
-326 KDSINSL
+326 KDSISTL
-333 SETVMFAFLF
+333 TDTVMFAFLF

-377 LTGGTLNIVS
+377 LTGGTLNIIS

-411 HLERGSK
+411 HIERGSK

-443 VFLPLTMVEGMAGI
+443 VFLPLTMVEGMAGVM
-457 LFQQL
+457 FQQL

-489 RSENNKHTYKGLSS
+489 RLENNQHTYKGLSA
-503 IYRPIDKFLGWLDRA
+503 IYRPIDKFLAWLDRA
-518 YAKVLRWALAHK
+518 YASALRWALAHK

-538 ALLAVGVWLFVDK
+538 ALLGVGVWLFVEK

-562 DSMSAT
+562 ESMSAT

-578 YTAAVARR
+578 YTTRVARQ
-586 IDNIVYAKYPEVI
+586 IDSIVYASYPEVM
-599 LLSTSAGSSSS
+599 LLSTSAGSSST
-610 SSNVFAAMSTTGSN
+610 SNVFAAMSTTGSN
-624 IINYTFRLSDPQ
+624 IINYTFRLTDPQ
-636 DRERT
+636 ERERT
-641 VFEIADEFRAD
+641 VFEIADAFRAD

-661 SHVTT
+661 SMVSS

-680 QVQIFGHDIESTNEI
+680 ELQIFGHDIESTNAI
-695 ASDLVTKL
+695 AEDLMGKL
-703 SKLEGARDVRLS
+703 SQLEGARDVRLS
-715 RDDMRPEYNVEFDRN
+715 RDDMRPEFNVEFDRN
-730 KLAYYGLN
+730 RLAYYGLN
-738 TSTVATAI
+738 TSTVASAI
-746 RNRINGMTASIYRE
+746 RNRINGMTASVYRE
-760 DGEEYYIKVRYA
+760 DGEEYYIKVRYG
-772 EEFRTSLE
+772 EEHRTSLE
-780 DVENILVYNSKG
+780 DVENILVYNSRG
-792 QGVRVRD
+792 EGVRVRD
-799 LGKVTE
+799 IGKVTE

-819 LVTVTVALGNNVA
+819 LVTVTVALGKDAV
-832 LGDMVERV
+832 LGDMVKKV
-840 NGVLDT
+840 NGVLDDYT
-846 YPLPEDVY
+846 LPEDVY

-861 EDQQESFGD
+861 EDQQESFGEIG
-870 MGVLMILIVLLVY
+870 MLMLLIVLLVY

-905 AVPGSAIA
+905 ALPGSALA
-913 LWMTSTPLSLMALIA
+913 LWLTNTPLSLMALIA

-954 EGMYEAVYA
+954 VAMYDAVYA

-981 GMLPLAI
+981 GMLPLAL
-988 GLGNGAEMW
+988 GMGNGAEMW

-1025 FMGRSERYIARSKER
+1025 FMGRSERYLARSK
-1040 KARKAQEKLAAIAE
+1040 ARRAQQAQEKLQAVAE
-1054 REKNEQ
+1054 RKEQE

>member
-39 EMDLPSIS
+39 EMDLPAIS

-56 AEDIENNITRR
+56 AEDIETNITRR

-119 MPEDADDPILFRFN
+119 LPEDAETPILFRFN

-140 GFSITADES
+140 SFSITAEES

-155 ILEEQFSNRLSRIDG
+155 ILEEQFVNRLSRIDG
-170 VGSVSVMGA
+170 VGSVGISGA

-198 TVEQIG
+198 SVEQIG

-223 HTYNLKAN
+223 NTYNIKAD
-231 SEFTSSDDLNSILIS
+231 SEFNSSDDLKTILIS
-246 NLGGQEIYLRDIAE
+246 NLNGQEVYLRDIAE
-260 IKDTLEKQTLDERMN
+260 IKDTLEKMTLDERMN
-275 GELGVRVMIQK
+275 GRQGVRVMIQK

-291 TVQIVNKVKKMLP
+291 TVKIVNEVKKMLP
-304 EIERNLPSDVKV
+304 SIERNLPSDVDV
-316 HILSDSSKTI
+316 YLLNDSSKDI
-326 KDSINSL
+326 KDSISSL
-333 SETVMFAFLF
+333 TETVMFAFLF

-364 IPISLVVSFIYLK
+364 IPISLVVSFIYLN
-377 LTGGTLNIVS
+377 LTGGTLNIIS

-411 HLERGSK
+411 HIERGSK

-443 VFLPLTMVEGMAGI
+443 VFLPLTMVNGMAGVM
-457 LFQQL
+457 FKQL

-489 RSENNKHTYKGLSS
+489 RLENNKHTYKGLSA
-503 IYRPIDKFLGWLDRA
+503 IYKPIDKFLAWLDRI
-518 YAKVLRWALAHK
+518 YERMLRWALRHK
-530 KLVFFAPM
+530 KIVFFAPM
-538 ALLAVGVWLFVDK
+538 VLLAFGVWLFATK

-562 DSMSAT
+562 EHMSAT
-568 ITLEQNLGVE
+568 ITLEQNISVE
-578 YTAAVARR
+578 YTSRVARQ
-586 IDNIVYAKYPEVI
+586 IDSIVYAKYPEVL
-599 LLSTSAGSSSS
+599 LLSTSAGSAS
-610 SSNVFAAMSTTGSN
+610 SSNIFSAMSANGSN
-624 IINYTFRLSDPQ
+624 IINYTFRLTDPQ
-636 DRERT
+636 ERERT
-641 VFEIADEFRAD
+641 VFEIADAFRAD

-661 SHVTT
+661 SLVST
-666 GGGMGGMMGGGSSV
+666 GGGMGMGGGSSV
-680 QVQIFGHDIESTNEI
+680 QVQIFGHDIETTNRVADELI
-695 ASDLVTKL
+695 AEFSQ
-703 SKLEGARDVRLS
+703 LEGARDVRSS

-772 EEFRTSLE
+772 EEHRTSIE
-780 DVENILVYNSKG
+780 DVENILVYNQRG
-792 QGVRVRD
+792 QGVRVKDVGR
-799 LGKVTE
+799 VTE
-805 VYAPPTIERQNRQR
+805 VYAPPTIERENRQR
-819 LVTVTVALGNNVA
+819 LVTVTVALGNNVV
-832 LGDMVERV
+832 LGDMVARV
-840 NGVLDT
+840 NQVLDN
-846 YPLPEDVY
+846 YPMPEEIY
-854 TYIGGDW
+854 TDIGGDW
-861 EDQQESFGD
+861 EDQQESFADLG
-870 MGVLMILIVLLVY
+870 MLMLLIVLLVY

-905 AVPGSAIA
+905 ALPGSAIA
-913 LWMTSTPLSLMALIA
+913 LWLTNTPLSLMALIA

-954 EGMYEAVYA
+954 VGMYEAVLE

-981 GMLPLAI
+981 GMLPMAI
-988 GLGNGAEMW
+988 GLGNGAELW
-997 QPMGIAIIGGLTFS
+997 QPMGISVIGGLTFS
-1011 TVLTLVAVPVLYYV
+1011 TMLTLIAVP
-1025 FMGRSERYIARSKER
+1025 
-1040 KARKAQEKLAAIAE
+1040 
-1054 REKNEQ
+1054 

>member
-30 KNLAIDQLP
+30 NNLAIDMLP

-47 VITTYTGAN
+47 VITTYQGAN
-56 AEDIENNITRR
+56 AEDVENNITRR

-106 NDIRDALGRLTDY
+106 NDIRDAIGRLSEY
-119 MPEDADDPILFRFN
+119 MPDDAEEPILFRFN

-140 GFSITADES
+140 SFAITAEES

-170 VGSVSVMGA
+170 VGSVGIMGA

-187 VDPVKMEAYGL
+187 VDPVKLEAYGL
-198 TVEQIG
+198 SVEQIG
-204 GIIAQENIN
+204 AIIAQENIN

-223 HTYNLKAN
+223 HTYNIKADG
-231 SEFTSSDDLNSILIS
+231 EFNSSDDLKTILIS
-246 NLGGQEIYLRDIAE
+246 NMGGQEVYLRDIAE
-260 IKDTLEKQTLDERMN
+260 IKDTLEEETLDERLN
-275 GELGVRVMIQK
+275 GEKGVRVMIQK

-291 TVQIVNKVKKMLP
+291 TVKIIEKVKKMLP
-304 EIERNLPSDVKV
+304 EIERNLPSDVTIHV
-316 HILSDSSKTI
+316 LGDSSKNI
-326 KDSINSL
+326 KDSIDTL
-333 SETVMFAFLF
+333 TDTVMFAFLF

-364 IPISLVVSFIYLK
+364 IPISLVVSFIYLH
-377 LTGGTLNIVS
+377 LTGGTLNIIS

-411 HLERGSK
+411 HIERGSK

-443 VFLPLTMVEGMAGI
+443 VFLPLTMVKGMAGVM
-457 LFQQL
+457 FQQL

-471 TSTVAAISL
+471 TSTIAAISL
-480 TPMMSALLL
+480 TPMLSAKLL
-489 RSENNKHTYKGLSS
+489 RIENNQHVYKGIGI
-503 IYRPIDKFLGWLDRA
+503 IYKPIDRFLGWLDRA
-518 YAKVLRWALAHK
+518 YEKTLRGALRHK
-530 KLVFFAPM
+530 KLVFFVPM
-538 ALLAVGVWLFVDK
+538 VLLGFGLWLFATK

-562 DSMSAT
+562 DQMSAT
-568 ITLEQNLGVE
+568 ITLDQNLSVG
-578 YTAAVARR
+578 YTSAVARR
-586 IDNIVYAKYPEVI
+586 IDSIVYAKYPEVV
-599 LLSTSAGSSSS
+599 LLSTSAGSSST
-610 SSNVFAAMSTTGSN
+610 SNVFAAMSTTGSN
-624 IINYTFRLSDPQ
+624 IINYTFRLTDPQ

-641 VFEIADEFRAD
+641 VFQIADEFRAD
-652 LATIPEIKR
+652 LAGIPEIKR
-661 SHVTT
+661 SHVST
-666 GGGMGGMMGGGSSV
+666 GGGMMGGSSSV
-680 QVQIFGHDIESTNEI
+680 QVQIFGHDIERTNQI
-695 ASDLVTKL
+695 AGDLVEQF
-703 SKLEGARDVRLS
+703 SRLEGARDVRVS

-730 KLAYYGLN
+730 RLAYYGLN
-738 TSTVATAI
+738 SSTVASAI

-760 DGEEYYIKVRYA
+760 DGEEYYIKVRYNK
-772 EEFRTSLE
+772 EDRLSLE
-780 DVENILVYNSKG
+780 DVENILVYNQRG

-799 LGKVTE
+799 IGKVVET
-805 VYAPPTIERQNRQR
+805 YAPPTIERQNRQR
-819 LVTVTVALGNNVA
+819 LVTVNVA
-832 LGDMVERV
+832 LGDKVALGQMVARINE
-840 NGVLDT
+840 VLAD
-846 YPLPEDVY
+846 YPMPEDVY
-854 TYIGGDW
+854 TTIGGDF
-861 EDQQESFGD
+861 EDQQESFADIGL
-870 MGVLMILIVLLVY
+870 LMVLIVLLVY

-905 AVPGSAIA
+905 ALPGSAIA
-913 LWMTSTPLSLMALIA
+913 LWMTNTPLSLMALIA

-954 EGMYEAVYA
+954 VAMYDAVVQ

-975 SLTTIL
+975 SLTTVL
-981 GMLPLAI
+981 GMLPMAL
-988 GLGNGAEMW
+988 GLGNGAELW
-997 QPMGIAIIGGLTFS
+997 QPMGITIIGGLTFS
-1011 TVLTLVAVPVLYYV
+1011 LILTLVAVPVLYYI
-1025 FMGRSERYIARSKER
+1025 FMGRSEKAQARR
-1040 KARKAQEKLAAIAE
+1040 KARAQRKYEEKMRAIAE
-1054 REKNEQ
+1054 SAKQND

>member
-30 KNLAIDQLP
+30 NRLAIDQLP
-39 EMDLPSIS
+39 EMDLPAIS

-106 NDIRDALGRLTDY
+106 NDIRDALGRLSDY
-119 MPEDADDPILFRFN
+119 LPEDAEDPILFRFN

-140 GFSITADES
+140 GFAITAEES

-170 VGSVSVMGA
+170 VGSVSVVGA

-198 TVEQIG
+198 SVEQIG

-223 HTYNLKAN
+223 HTYNLKADG
-231 SEFTSSDDLNSILIS
+231 EFNSSDDLKSILIS
-246 NLGGQEIYLRDIAE
+246 NMGGQEVYLRDIAE
-260 IKDTLEKQTLDERMN
+260 IKDTLEKETLDERLN
-275 GELGVRVMIQK
+275 GEKGVRVMIQK

-291 TVQIVNKVKKMLP
+291 TVRIVNEVKKMLP
-304 EIERNLPSDVKV
+304 EIKKNLPSDVTI
-316 HILSDSSKTI
+316 HLLNDSSKNI
-326 KDSINSL
+326 KDSISTL
-333 SETVMFAFLF
+333 TDTVMFAFLF
-343 VILVV
+343 VIMVV

-364 IPISLVVSFIYLK
+364 IPISLVVSFIYLN
-377 LTGGTLNIVS
+377 LTGGTLNIIS

-411 HLERGSK
+411 HIERGSK

-443 VFLPLTMVEGMAGI
+443 VFLPLTMVDGMAGVM
-457 LFQQL
+457 FKQL
-462 GWIVSLVVT
+462 GWIVSLVVC

-480 TPMMSALLL
+480 TPMLSALMLKI
-489 RSENNKHTYKGLSS
+489 ENNQHTYKGLS
-503 IYRPIDKFLGWLDRA
+503 IVYKPIDRFLSWLDRA
-518 YAKVLRWALAHK
+518 YDRLLRWALAHK
-530 KLVFFAPM
+530 KIIFFAPM
-538 ALLAVGVWLFVDK
+538 VLLIFGMWLFATK
-551 IPTEFMPSSDG
+551 IPTEFMPSSDS
-562 DSMSAT
+562 DQMSAT
-568 ITLEQNLGVE
+568 ITLDQNLSVE
-578 YTAAVARR
+578 YTSAVARR
-586 IDNIVYAKYPEVI
+586 IDSIVYAKYPEVM
-599 LLSTSAGSSSS
+599 LLSTSAGSSSG
-610 SSNVFAAMSTTGSN
+610 SNVFAAMSTTGSN
-624 IINYTFRLSDPQ
+624 IINYTFRLTDPQ

-641 VFEIADEFRAD
+641 VFEIADAFRAD

-661 SHVTT
+661 SVVS
-666 GGGMGGMMGGGSSV
+666 GGGGMMGGGSSV
-680 QVQIFGHDIESTNEI
+680 QVQIFGHDIEHTNAI
-695 ASDLVTKL
+695 ANDLVAEFA
-703 SKLEGARDVRLS
+703 KLEGARDVRLS

-738 TSTVATAI
+738 TSTVSSAI

-760 DGEEYYIKVRYA
+760 DGEEYYIMVRFG
-772 EEFRTSLE
+772 EEHRTSLE
-780 DVENILVYNSKG
+780 DVENILVYNSRG

-799 LGKVTE
+799 IGKVTE
-805 VYAPPTIERQNRQR
+805 VYAPPTIERENRQR
-819 LVTVTVALGNNVA
+819 LVTVTVALGNNVV
-832 LGDMVERV
+832 LGDMVARV
-840 NGVLDT
+840 NGVLDG
-846 YPLPEDVY
+846 YAMPEDVY

-870 MGVLMILIVLLVY
+870 IGTLLLLIVMLVY

-905 AVPGSAIA
+905 ALPGSAIA
-913 LWMTSTPLSLMALIA
+913 LWMTDTPLSLMALIA

-943 VDFTNLLRERG
+943 VD
-954 EGMYEAVYA
+954 
-963 AGKSRLRPVLMT
+963 
-975 SLTTIL
+975 
-981 GMLPLAI
+981 
-988 GLGNGAEMW
+988 
-997 QPMGIAIIGGLTFS
+997 
-1011 TVLTLVAVPVLYYV
+1011 
-1025 FMGRSERYIARSKER
+1025 
-1040 KARKAQEKLAAIAE
+1040 
-1054 REKNEQ
+1054 

>member
-21 VIVFGLFSL
+21 VIVFGIFSL
-30 KNLAIDQLP
+30 NRLAIDQLP
-39 EMDLPSIS
+39 EMDLPAIS

-106 NDIRDALGRLTDY
+106 NDIRDALGRLSDY
-119 MPEDADDPILFRFN
+119 LPEDAEDPILFRFN
-133 SSLMPIM
+133 SSMMPIM
-140 GFSITADES
+140 GFAITAEES

-170 VGSVSVMGA
+170 VGSVSVVGA

-198 TVEQIG
+198 SVEQIG

-223 HTYNLKAN
+223 HTYNLKADG
-231 SEFTSSDDLNSILIS
+231 EFNSSDDLKSILIS
-246 NLGGQEIYLRDIAE
+246 NMGGQEVYLRDIAE
-260 IKDTLEKQTLDERMN
+260 IKDTLEKETLDERLN
-275 GELGVRVMIQK
+275 GEKGVRVMIQK

-291 TVQIVNKVKKMLP
+291 TVRIVNEVKKMLP
-304 EIERNLPSDVKV
+304 EIERNLPSDVTV
-316 HILSDSSKTI
+316 HLLNDSSKNI
-326 KDSINSL
+326 KDSINTL
-333 SETVMFAFLF
+333 TDTVMFAFLF

-364 IPISLVVSFIYLK
+364 IPISLVVSFIYLN
-377 LTGGTLNIVS
+377 LTGGTLNIIS

-411 HLERGSK
+411 HIERGSK

-443 VFLPLTMVEGMAGI
+443 VFLPLTMVGGMAGVM
-457 LFQQL
+457 FKQL
-462 GWIVSLVVT
+462 GWIVSLVVC

-480 TPMMSALLL
+480 TPMLSALML
-489 RSENNKHTYKGLSS
+489 RIENNQHTYKGLS
-503 IYRPIDKFLGWLDRA
+503 IVYKPIDKFLSWLDRA
-518 YAKVLRWALAHK
+518 YEKILGWALAHK
-530 KLVFFAPM
+530 KIIFFAPM
-538 ALLAVGVWLFVDK
+538 VLLVFGMWLFGTK
-551 IPTEFMPSSDG
+551 ISTEFMPSSDS
-562 DSMSAT
+562 DQMSAT
-568 ITLEQNLGVE
+568 ITLDQNLSVE
-578 YTAAVARR
+578 YTSAVARR
-586 IDNIVYAKYPEVI
+586 IDSIVYAKYPEVM
-599 LLSTSAGSSSS
+599 LLSTSAGSSSG
-610 SSNVFAAMSTTGSN
+610 SNVFAAMSTTGSN
-624 IINYTFRLSDPQ
+624 IINYTFRLTDPQ

-641 VFEIADEFRAD
+641 VFEIADAFRAD

-661 SHVTT
+661 SVVN
-666 GGGMGGMMGGGSSV
+666 GGGGMMGGGSSV
-680 QVQIFGHDIESTNEI
+680 QVQIFGHDIERTNAVANE
-695 ASDLVTKL
+695 LVEEFA
-703 SKLEGARDVRLS
+703 KLEGARDVRLS
-715 RDDMRPEYNVEFDRN
+715 RDDMRPEYNVVFDRN

-738 TSTVATAI
+738 TSTVSTAI

-760 DGEEYYIKVRYA
+760 DGEEYYVKVRFG
-772 EEFRTSLE
+772 EEHRTSIE
-780 DVENILVYNSKG
+780 DVENILVYNSRG

-799 LGKVTE
+799 IGKVTE
-805 VYAPPTIERQNRQR
+805 VYAPPTIERENRQR
-819 LVTVTVALGNNVA
+819 LVTVTVALGNNVV
-832 LGDMVERV
+832 LGDMVARV
-840 NGVLDT
+840 NGVLDS
-846 YPLPEDVY
+846 YPLPEDIY

-861 EDQQESFGD
+861 EDQQESFGEI
-870 MGVLMILIVLLVY
+870 GTLLLLIVMLVY

-905 AVPGSAIA
+905 ALPGSAIA
-913 LWMTSTPLSLMALIA
+913 LWMTDTPLSLMALIA

-954 EGMYEAVYA
+954 VGMYEAVLE

-981 GMLPLAI
+981 GMLPMAL
-988 GLGNGAEMW
+988 GLGNGAELW
-997 QPMGIAIIGGLTFS
+997 QPMGIAIVGGLTFS
-1011 TVLTLVAVPVLYYV
+1011 TILTLVAVPILYYV
-1025 FMGRSERYIARSKER
+1025 FMGRSERFNARR
-1040 KARKAQEKLAAIAE
+1040 KARKEMKAKLKLEAIAH
-1054 REKNEQ
+1054 RDK

>member
-39 EMDLPSIS
+39 EMDLPAIS

-56 AEDIENNITRR
+56 AEDIETNITRR

-119 MPEDADDPILFRFN
+119 LPEDAETPILFRFN

-140 GFSITADES
+140 AFSITAEES

-155 ILEEQFSNRLSRIDG
+155 ILEEQFVNRLSRIDG
-170 VGSVSVMGA
+170 VGSVGISGA

-198 TVEQIG
+198 SVEQIG

-223 HTYNLKAN
+223 NTYNIKAD
-231 SEFTSSDDLNSILIS
+231 SEFNSSDDLKTILIS
-246 NLGGQEIYLRDIAE
+246 NLNGQEVYLRDIAE
-260 IKDTLEKQTLDERMN
+260 IKDTLEKMTLDERMN
-275 GELGVRVMIQK
+275 GRQGVRVMIQK

-291 TVQIVNKVKKMLP
+291 TVRIVNEVKKMLP
-304 EIERNLPSDVKV
+304 SIERNLPSDVDV
-316 HILSDSSKTI
+316 YLLNDSSKDI
-326 KDSINSL
+326 KDSISSL
-333 SETVMFAFLF
+333 TETVMFAFLF

-364 IPISLVVSFIYLK
+364 IPISLVVSFIYFN
-377 LTGGTLNIVS
+377 LTGGTLNIIS

-411 HLERGSK
+411 HIERGSK

-443 VFLPLTMVEGMAGI
+443 VFLPLTMVNGMAGVM
-457 LFQQL
+457 FKQL

-489 RSENNKHTYKGLSS
+489 RLENNKHTYKGLSA
-503 IYRPIDKFLGWLDRA
+503 IYKPIDKFLAWLDRA
-518 YAKVLRWALAHK
+518 YEKMLRWALRHK
-530 KLVFFAPM
+530 KIVFFAPM
-538 ALLAVGVWLFVDK
+538 LLLAFGVWLFATK

-562 DSMSAT
+562 EHMSAT
-568 ITLEQNLGVE
+568 ITLEQNIGVE
-578 YTAAVARR
+578 YTSRVARQ
-586 IDNIVYAKYPEVI
+586 IDSIVYAKYPEVV
-599 LLSTSAGSSSS
+599 LLSTSAGSAS
-610 SSNVFAAMSTTGSN
+610 SSNIFSAMSANGSN
-624 IINYTFRLSDPQ
+624 IINYTFRLTDPQ
-636 DRERT
+636 ERERT
-641 VFEIADEFRAD
+641 VFEIADAFRAD
-652 LATIPEIKR
+652 LATVPEIKR
-661 SHVTT
+661 SIVSS
-666 GGGMGGMMGGGSSV
+666 GGGMMGGGSSV
-680 QVQIFGHDIESTNEI
+680 QVQIFGHDIETTNRVADALI
-695 ASDLVTKL
+695 AEFSQ
-703 SKLEGARDVRLS
+703 LEGARDVRSS

-772 EEFRTSLE
+772 EEHRTSIE
-780 DVENILVYNSKG
+780 DVENILVYNQRG
-792 QGVRVRD
+792 QGVRVKDVGR
-799 LGKVTE
+799 VTE
-805 VYAPPTIERQNRQR
+805 VYAPPTIERENRQR
-819 LVTVTVALGNNVA
+819 LVTVTVALGNNVV
-832 LGDMVERV
+832 LGDMVARV
-840 NGVLDT
+840 NQVLDN
-846 YPLPEDVY
+846 YPMPEEIY
-854 TYIGGDW
+854 TDIGGDW
-861 EDQQESFGD
+861 EDQQESFADLG
-870 MGVLMILIVLLVY
+870 MLMLLIVLLVY

-905 AVPGSAIA
+905 ALPGSAIA
-913 LWMTSTPLSLMALIA
+913 LWLTNTPLSLMALIA

-954 EGMYEAVYA
+954 VGMYEAVLE

-981 GMLPLAI
+981 GMLPMAI
-988 GLGNGAEMW
+988 GLGNGAELW
-997 QPMGIAIIGGLTFS
+997 QPMGISVIGGLTFS
-1011 TVLTLVAVPVLYYV
+1011 TMLTLIAVPILYYV
-1025 FMGRSERYIARSKER
+1025 FMGRSEKYQER
-1040 KARKAQEKLAAIAE
+1040 KKARRLRQAQEKLAALKE
-1054 REKNEQ
+1054 LENE

>member
-1 MKIYETSVK
+1 MKIYESAVR

-30 KNLAIDQLP
+30 NRLAIDQLP
-39 EMDLPSIS
+39 EMDMPAIS
-47 VITTYTGAN
+47 VITTYAGAN
-56 AEDIENNITRR
+56 AEDVENNITRR

-77 LKEITSK
+77 LKKITSR

-106 NDIRDALGRLTDY
+106 NDIRDALGRLTEY
-119 MPEDADDPILFRFN
+119 MPDDAEEPILFRFN
-133 SSLMPIM
+133 SSMMPIM
-140 GFSITADES
+140 SFSITADES

-155 ILEEQFSNRLSRIDG
+155 ILEEQFVNRLSRIDG
-170 VGSVSVMGA
+170 VGSVSIMGA

-198 TVEQIG
+198 SVEQIG
-204 GIIAQENIN
+204 AIIAQENIN

-223 HTYNLKAN
+223 HTYNIKADG
-231 SEFTSSDDLNSILIS
+231 EFNTSDDLKTILIS
-246 NLGGQEIYLRDIAE
+246 NLGGQEVYLRDIAE
-260 IKDTLEKQTLDERMN
+260 IRDTLEKQTLDERMN

-291 TVQIVNKVKKMLP
+291 TVKIVEKVKKMLP
-304 EIERNLPSDVKV
+304 EIERNLPSDIEI
-316 HILSDSSKTI
+316 HLLNDSSKNI
-326 KDSINSL
+326 KDSISTL
-333 SETVMFAFLF
+333 TDTVMFAFLF

-364 IPISLVVSFIYLK
+364 IPISLVVSFIYLQ
-377 LTGGTLNIVS
+377 LTGGTLNIIS

-411 HLERGSK
+411 HIERGSK

-443 VFLPLTMVEGMAGI
+443 VFLPLTMVGGMAGVM
-457 LFQQL
+457 FKQL
-462 GWIVSLVVT
+462 GWIVSLVVC

-489 RSENNKHTYKGLSS
+489 KLENNQHTYKGLS
-503 IYRPIDKFLGWLDRA
+503 IVYKPIDKFLSWLDRA
-518 YAKVLRWALAHK
+518 YDRLLHWALRHK
-530 KLVFFAPM
+530 KVVFFAPM
-538 ALLAVGVWLFVDK
+538 LLLVFGVWLFATK
-551 IPTEFMPSSDG
+551 IPTEFMPASDG
-562 DSMSAT
+562 DHMSAT
-568 ITLEQNLGVE
+568 ITLDQNLSVE
-578 YTAAVARR
+578 YTTAVARR
-586 IDNIVYAKYPEVI
+586 IDSIVYAKYPEVM
-599 LLSTSAGSSSS
+599 LLSTSAGSSST
-610 SSNVFAAMSTTGSN
+610 SNVFAAMSTTGSN
-624 IINYTFRLSDPQ
+624 IINYTFRLTDPQ

-641 VFEIADEFRAD
+641 VFEIADAFRAD

-661 SHVTT
+661 STVSS
-666 GGGMGGMMGGGSSV
+666 GGGMMGGGSSV
-680 QVQIFGHDIESTNEI
+680 QVQIFGHDFEETN
-695 ASDLVTKL
+695 AVANDLVAAF
-703 SKLEGARDVRLS
+703 SKLEGARDVRIS

-738 TSTVATAI
+738 SSTVASAI

-760 DGEEYYIKVRYA
+760 DGEEYYIKVRYD
-772 EEFRTSLE
+772 EEHRTSLE
-780 DVENILVYNSKG
+780 DVENILVYNQRG

-799 LGKVTE
+799 IGKVVE
-805 VYAPPTIERQNRQR
+805 VYAPPTIERENRQR
-819 LVTVTVALGNNVA
+819 LVTVTVALGKDVVLGEMVA
-832 LGDMVERV
+832 KV
-840 NGVLDT
+840 NGVLDG
-846 YPLPEDVY
+846 YPMPEDIY

-861 EDQQESFGD
+861 EDQQESFADIGT
-870 MGVLMILIVLLVY
+870 LLILIVLLVY

-905 AVPGSAIA
+905 ALPGSAIA
-913 LWMTSTPLSLMALIA
+913 LWITDTPLSLMALIA

-954 EGMYEAVYA
+954 VGMYEAVHA

-981 GMLPLAI
+981 GMLPMAL
-988 GLGNGAEMW
+988 GLGNGAELW
-997 QPMGIAIIGGLTFS
+997 QPMGIAIVGGLTFS
-1011 TVLTLVAVPVLYYV
+1011 TFLTLLAVPVLYYV
-1025 FMGRSERYIARSKER
+1025 FMGRSERYIARRKER
-1040 KARKAQEKLAAIAE
+1040 SARKAQQKLQAIAE
-1054 REKNEQ
+1054 REKNE

>member
-21 VIVFGLFSL
+21 VIVFGLYSL

-56 AEDIENNITRR
+56 AEDVENNITRR
-67 IEDGLNTVSN
+67 IEDGVNTVSN
-77 LKEITSK
+77 LKEITSR

-106 NDIRDALGRLTDY
+106 NDIRDALGRLNDY
-119 MPEDADDPILFRFN
+119 LPEDAEEPILFRFN

-140 GFSITADES
+140 GFSITAEES

-155 ILEEQFSNRLSRIDG
+155 ILEEQFVNRLSRIDG

-198 TVEQIG
+198 SVEQIG

-213 TSGGTLDIGN
+213 TSGGVLDIGN
-223 HTYNLKAN
+223 HTYNLKAD
-231 SEFTSSDDLNSILIS
+231 SEFTSSDDLKTILIS
-246 NLGGQEIYLRDIAE
+246 NLNGQEIYLRDIAE

-275 GELGVRVMIQK
+275 GKLGVRVMIQK

-291 TVQIVNKVKKMLP
+291 TVRIVEKVKKMLP
-304 EIERNLPSDVKV
+304 DIQKNLPSEVTI
-316 HILSDSSKTI
+316 HMLSDSSKNI
-326 KDSINSL
+326 KDSISTL
-333 SETVMFAFLF
+333 TDTVMFAFLF

-364 IPISLVVSFIYLK
+364 IPISLIVAFIYLN
-377 LTGGTLNIVS
+377 LTGGTLNIIS

-411 HLERGSK
+411 HIEKGSK

-443 VFLPLTMVEGMAGI
+443 VFLPLTMVKGMAGVM
-457 LFQQL
+457 FKQL
-462 GWIVSLVVT
+462 GWIVSLVVS
-471 TSTVAAISL
+471 TSTVAAITL
-480 TPMMSALLL
+480 TPMLSALLL
-489 RSENNKHTYKGLSS
+489 RIENNQHTYKGISA
-503 IYRPIDKFLGWLDRA
+503 IYKPIDKFLGWLDGT
-518 YAKVLRWALAHK
+518 YDKVLKWALGHK
-530 KLVFFAPM
+530 KLIFFAPM
-538 ALLAVGVWLFVDK
+538 ALLAVGVWLFVEK

-568 ITLEQNLGVE
+568 VTLDQNLGVE
-578 YTAAVARR
+578 YTTAVARR
-586 IDNIVYAKYPEVI
+586 IDSIVYAKYPEVM
-599 LLSTSAGSSSS
+599 LLSTSAGSSS

-624 IINYTFRLSDPQ
+624 IINYTFRLTDPQ

-661 SHVTT
+661 STVSS

-680 QVQIFGHDIESTNEI
+680 QVQIFGHDLELTSGI
-695 ASDLVTKL
+695 ADDLVAQF
-703 SKLEGARDVRLS
+703 SQLEGARDVRLS

-772 EEFRTSLE
+772 EEHRTSLE
-780 DVENILVYNSKG
+780 DVENILVYNSRG

-799 LGKVTE
+799 LGRVTE
-805 VYAPPTIERQNRQR
+805 VYAPPTIERDNRQR
-819 LVTVTVALGNNVA
+819 LVTVTVALGNNVP

-840 NGVLDT
+840 EGVLDN

-854 TYIGGDW
+854 IDIGGDY
-861 EDQQESFGD
+861 EDQKESFSELGT
-870 MGVLMILIVLLVY
+870 LMMLIVLLVY

-905 AVPGSAIA
+905 ALPGTAIA
-913 LWMTSTPLSLMALIA
+913 LWATNTPLSLMALIA
-928 IVMLVGIVVKNGIVM
+928 VVMLIGIVVKNGIVM

-954 EGMYEAVYA
+954 VGMYDAVLA

-988 GLGNGAEMW
+988 GMGNGAEMW
-997 QPMGIAIIGGLTFS
+997 QPMGIAIIGGLTLS
-1011 TVLTLVAVPVLYYV
+1011 TILTLVAVPILYYV
-1025 FMGRSERYIARSKER
+1025 FMGRSERWNARR
-1040 KARKAQEKLAAIAE
+1040 KARKQQAYEEKMKAIAE
-1054 REKNEQ
+1054 RDNN

>member
-1 MKIYETSVK
+1 MKIYETSVR

-30 KNLAIDQLP
+30 NNLAIDQLP
-39 EMDLPSIS
+39 EMDLPAIS
-47 VITTYTGAN
+47 VITTYQGAN

-106 NDIRDALGRLTDY
+106 NDIRDALGRLSDY
-119 MPEDADDPILFRFN
+119 LPEDAEDPILFRFN
-133 SSLMPIM
+133 SSMMPIM
-140 GFSITADES
+140 SFSITADES

-155 ILEEQFSNRLSRIDG
+155 ILEEQFVNRLSRIDG

-187 VDPVKMEAYGL
+187 VDPVKLEAYGL
-198 TVEQIG
+198 SVEQIG
-204 GIIAQENIN
+204 AIIAQENIN
-213 TSGGTLDIGN
+213 TSGGTLDVGN
-223 HTYNLKAN
+223 HTYNLKADG
-231 SEFTSSDDLNSILIS
+231 EFNSSDDLKTILIS
-246 NLGGQEIYLRDIAE
+246 NMNGQEIYLRDVAE
-260 IKDTLEKQTLDERMN
+260 IRDTLEKQTLDERMN

-291 TVQIVNKVKKMLP
+291 TVKIVEKVKKMLP
-304 EIERNLPSDVKV
+304 EIERNLPSDVE
-316 HILSDSSKTI
+316 IYLLNDSSKNI
-326 KDSINSL
+326 KDSISTL
-333 SETVMFAFLF
+333 TDTVMFAFLF

-364 IPISLVVSFIYLK
+364 IPISLVVSFIYLQ
-377 LTGGTLNIVS
+377 LTGGTLNIIS

-411 HLERGSK
+411 HIERGSK

-443 VFLPLTMVEGMAGI
+443 VFLPLTMVEGMAGVM
-457 LFQQL
+457 FKQL
-462 GWIVSLVVT
+462 GWIVSLVVC
-471 TSTVAAISL
+471 TSTIAAISL

-489 RSENNKHTYKGLSS
+489 KMENNQHTYKGLSA
-503 IYRPIDKFLGWLDRA
+503 IYKPIDKFLAWLDRA
-518 YAKVLRWALAHK
+518 YAAVLRWALAHK
-530 KLVFFAPM
+530 KIVFFAPM
-538 ALLAVGVWLFVDK
+538 LLLVFGVWLFATK

-562 DSMSAT
+562 DHMSAT
-568 ITLEQNLGVE
+568 VTLDQNLSVE
-578 YTAAVARR
+578 YTTRIARQ
-586 IDNIVYAKYPEVI
+586 IDSIVYAKYPEVM
-599 LLSTSAGSSSS
+599 LLSTSAGSSST
-610 SSNVFAAMSTTGSN
+610 SNVFSAMSTTGSN
-624 IINYTFRLSDPQ
+624 IINYTFRLTDPQ

-641 VFEIADEFRAD
+641 VFEIADAFRAD

-661 SHVTT
+661 SMVS
-666 GGGMGGMMGGGSSV
+666 GGGGMMGGGSSV
-680 QVQIFGHDIESTNEI
+680 EVQIFGHDIERTNAI
-695 ASDLVTKL
+695 AEELMAEF
-703 SKLEGARDVRLS
+703 SKLDGARDVRLS

-738 TSTVATAI
+738 SSTVSSAI

-760 DGEEYYIKVRYA
+760 DGEEYYIKVRYG
-772 EEFRTSLE
+772 EEHRTSLE
-780 DVENILVYNSKG
+780 DVENILVYNSRG

-799 LGKVTE
+799 IGKVTE
-805 VYAPPTIERQNRQR
+805 IYAPPTIERQNRQR
-819 LVTVTVALGNNVA
+819 LVTITVALGNDVV
-832 LGDMVERV
+832 LGDMVSKV
-840 NGVLDT
+840 NSVLDN

-861 EDQQESFGD
+861 EDQQESFADIGT
-870 MGVLMILIVLLVY
+870 LLILIVLLVY

-905 AVPGSAIA
+905 ALPGSAIA
-913 LWMTSTPLSLMALIA
+913 LWITDTPLSLMALIA

-954 EGMYEAVYA
+954 VGMYEAVYT

-981 GMLPLAI
+981 GMLPMAL
-988 GLGNGAEMW
+988 GLGNGAELW
-997 QPMGIAIIGGLTFS
+997 QPMGIAIVGGLLFS
-1011 TVLTLVAVPVLYYV
+1011 TILTLVAVPILYYV
-1025 FMGRSERYIARSKER
+1025 FMGRSEKYIARRKARSER
-1040 KARKAQEKLAAIAE
+1040 KAQLKLQAIAQ
-1054 REKNEQ
+1054 RKQQ

>member
-1 MKIYETSVK
+1 MKIYETSVR

-30 KNLAIDQLP
+30 NNLAIDQLP

-47 VITTYTGAN
+47 VITTYQGAN

-106 NDIRDALGRLTDY
+106 NDIRDALGRLSDY
-119 MPEDADDPILFRFN
+119 LPEDAEDPIIFRFN
-133 SSLMPIM
+133 SSMMPIM
-140 GFSITADES
+140 SFSITADES

-155 ILEEQFSNRLSRIDG
+155 ILEEQFVNRLSRIDG

-187 VDPVKMEAYGL
+187 VDPVKLEAYGL
-198 TVEQIG
+198 SVEQIG
-204 GIIAQENIN
+204 AIIAQENIN
-213 TSGGTLDIGN
+213 TSGGTLDVGN
-223 HTYNLKAN
+223 HTYNLKAD
-231 SEFTSSDDLNSILIS
+231 SEFTSSDDLKTILIS
-246 NLGGQEIYLRDIAE
+246 NLGGQEVYLRDIAE
-260 IKDTLEKQTLDERMN
+260 IRDTLEKQTLDERMN

-291 TVQIVNKVKKMLP
+291 TVKIVEKVKKMLP
-304 EIERNLPSDVKV
+304 EIERNLPSDVE
-316 HILSDSSKTI
+316 IYLLNDSSKNI
-326 KDSINSL
+326 KDSISTL
-333 SETVMFAFLF
+333 TDTVMFAFLF

-364 IPISLVVSFIYLK
+364 IPISLVVSFIYLQ
-377 LTGGTLNIVS
+377 LTGGTLNIIS

-411 HLERGSK
+411 HIERGSK

-443 VFLPLTMVEGMAGI
+443 VFLPLTMVEGMAGVM
-457 LFQQL
+457 FKQL
-462 GWIVSLVVT
+462 GWIVSLVVC
-471 TSTVAAISL
+471 TSTAAAISL

-489 RSENNKHTYKGLSS
+489 RLENNQHTYKGLS
-503 IYRPIDKFLGWLDRA
+503 IVYKPIDTFLAWLDRA
-518 YAKVLRWALAHK
+518 YAAILRWALAHK
-530 KLVFFAPM
+530 KIVFFAPM
-538 ALLAVGVWLFVDK
+538 LLLAFGIWLFATK
-551 IPTEFMPSSDG
+551 IPTEFMPSSDS
-562 DSMSAT
+562 DHMSAT
-568 ITLEQNLGVE
+568 VTLEQNLSVE
-578 YTAAVARR
+578 YTTHIARQ
-586 IDNIVYAKYPEVI
+586 IDSIVYAKYPEVM
-599 LLSTSAGSSSS
+599 LLSTSAGSSST
-610 SSNVFAAMSTTGSN
+610 SNVFAAMSTTGSN
-624 IINYTFRLSDPQ
+624 IINYTFRLTDPQ

-641 VFEIADEFRAD
+641 VFEIADAFRDD

-661 SHVTT
+661 SVVSS
-666 GGGMGGMMGGGSSV
+666 GGGMMGGGSSV
-680 QVQIFGHDIESTNEI
+680 QVQIFGHDIERTNAI
-695 ASDLVTKL
+695 AEELMAEF
-703 SKLEGARDVRLS
+703 SKLDGARDVRLS

-738 TSTVATAI
+738 TSTVSTAI

-772 EEFRTSLE
+772 EEHRTSLE
-780 DVENILVYNSKG
+780 DVENILVYNSRG

-799 LGKVTE
+799 IGKVTE

-819 LVTVTVALGNNVA
+819 LVTVTVALGNDVV
-832 LGDMVERV
+832 LGDMVAKV
-840 NGVLDT
+840 NGVLDN

-861 EDQQESFGD
+861 EDQQESFADIGT
-870 MGVLMILIVLLVY
+870 LLILIVLLVY

-905 AVPGSAIA
+905 ALPGSAIA
-913 LWMTSTPLSLMALIA
+913 LWITDTPLSLMALIA

-954 EGMYEAVYA
+954 VGMYEAVYT

-981 GMLPLAI
+981 GMLPMAL
-988 GLGNGAEMW
+988 GLGNGAELW
-997 QPMGIAIIGGLTFS
+997 QPMGIAIVGGLTFS
-1011 TVLTLVAVPVLYYV
+1011 TILTLVAVPILYYV
-1025 FMGRSERYIARSKER
+1025 FMGRSEKFNARRKARRER
-1040 KARKAQEKLAAIAE
+1040 KAQLKLQAVAE
-1054 REKNEQ
+1054 RKQQ

>member
-21 VIVFGLFSL
+21 VIVFGLYSL

-77 LKEITSK
+77 LKEITSR

-106 NDIRDALGRLTDY
+106 NDIRDALGRLNDY
-119 MPEDADDPILFRFN
+119 LPEDAEEPILFRFN

-140 GFSITADES
+140 GFSITAEES

-155 ILEEQFSNRLSRIDG
+155 ILEEQFVNRLSRIDG

-198 TVEQIG
+198 SVEQIG

-213 TSGGTLDIGN
+213 TSGGVLDIGS
-223 HTYNLKAN
+223 HTYNLKAD
-231 SEFTSSDDLNSILIS
+231 SEFTSSDDLKTILIS
-246 NLGGQEIYLRDIAE
+246 NLNGQEIYLRDIAE

-275 GELGVRVMIQK
+275 GKLGVRVMIQK

-291 TVQIVNKVKKMLP
+291 TVRIVEKVKKMLP
-304 EIERNLPSDVKV
+304 DIQKNLPSDITI
-316 HILSDSSKTI
+316 HLLSDSSKNI
-326 KDSINSL
+326 KDSISTL
-333 SETVMFAFLF
+333 TDTVMFAFLF

-364 IPISLVVSFIYLK
+364 IPISLIVAFIYLN
-377 LTGGTLNIVS
+377 LTGGTLNIIS

-411 HLERGSK
+411 HIEKGSK

-443 VFLPLTMVEGMAGI
+443 VFLPLTMVKGMAGVM
-457 LFQQL
+457 FKQL
-462 GWIVSLVVT
+462 GWIVSLVVS
-471 TSTVAAISL
+471 TSTVAAITL
-480 TPMMSALLL
+480 TPMLSALLL
-489 RSENNKHTYKGLSS
+489 RIENNQHTYKGISA
-503 IYRPIDKFLGWLDRA
+503 IYRPIDKFLGWLDKA
-518 YAKVLRWALAHK
+518 YDKVLKWALSHK
-530 KLVFFAPM
+530 KLIFFAPM
-538 ALLAVGVWLFVDK
+538 ALLAVGVWLFATK

-562 DSMSAT
+562 DHMSAT
-568 ITLEQNLGVE
+568 VTLDQNLSVE
-578 YTAAVARR
+578 YTSAIARR
-586 IDNIVYAKYPEVI
+586 IDSIVYAKYPEVM
-599 LLSTSAGSSSS
+599 LLSTSAGSSS

-624 IINYTFRLSDPQ
+624 IINYTFRLTDPQ
-636 DRERT
+636 ERERT

-661 SHVTT
+661 SIVSA

-680 QVQIFGHDIESTNEI
+680 QVQIFGHNLELTSDIAN
-695 ASDLVTKL
+695 DLVAQF
-703 SKLEGARDVRLS
+703 SQLEGARDVRLS

-760 DGEEYYIKVRYA
+760 DGEEYYIKVRYG
-772 EEFRTSLE
+772 EEHRTSLE
-780 DVENILVYNSKG
+780 DVENILIYNSRG

-799 LGKVTE
+799 LGRVTE
-805 VYAPPTIERQNRQR
+805 VYAPPTIERDNRQR
-819 LVTVTVALGNNVA
+819 LVTVTVALGHNVA
-832 LGDMVERV
+832 LGDMVGRVERV
-840 NGVLDT
+840 LAD

-854 TYIGGDW
+854 IDIGGDY
-861 EDQQESFGD
+861 EDQTESFAELGT
-870 MGVLMILIVLLVY
+870 LMLLIVLLVY

-905 AVPGSAIA
+905 ALPGTAIA
-913 LWMTSTPLSLMALIA
+913 LWATNTPLSLMALIA
-928 IVMLVGIVVKNGIVM
+928 VVMLIGIVVKNGIVM

-954 EGMYEAVYA
+954 VGMYDAVLT

-988 GLGNGAEMW
+988 GMGNGAEMW
-997 QPMGIAIIGGLTFS
+997 QPMGIAIIGGLTLS
-1011 TVLTLVAVPVLYYV
+1011 TILTLVAVPILYYV
-1025 FMGRSERYIARSKER
+1025 FMGRSERWNARR
-1040 KARKAQEKLAAIAE
+1040 KARKQQAYEEKMRAIAE
-1054 REKNEQ
+1054 RDNN

>member
-30 KNLAIDQLP
+30 KDLAIDQLP

-106 NDIRDALGRLTDY
+106 NDIRDALGRLSDF
-119 MPEDADDPILFRFN
+119 MPEDADDPIIFRFN
-133 SSLMPIM
+133 SSMMPIM

-170 VGSVSVMGA
+170 VGSVSIMGA
-179 PVREIQVN
+179 PIREIQVN

-198 TVEQIG
+198 SVEQIG

-213 TSGGTLDIGN
+213 TSGGTLDVGN
-223 HTYNLKAN
+223 YTYNLKAN
-231 SEFTSSDDLNSILIS
+231 SEFTSSDDLKTILIS
-246 NLGGQEIYLRDIAE
+246 NLGGQEVYLRDIAE

-291 TVQIVNKVKKMLP
+291 TVQIVNKIKKMLP

-316 HILSDSSKTI
+316 HILSDSSKNI
-326 KDSINSL
+326 KDSINTL

-377 LTGGTLNIVS
+377 LTGGTFNIIS

-443 VFLPLTMVEGMAGI
+443 VFLPLTMVEGMAGVM
-457 LFQQL
+457 FKQL

-489 RSENNKHTYKGLSS
+489 RSENNKHTYKGLSA

-518 YAKVLRWALAHK
+518 YAKMLRWALSHK
-530 KLVFFAPM
+530 KIVFFAPM
-538 ALLAVGVWLFVDK
+538 VLLVFGMWLFVTK

-562 DSMSAT
+562 EQMSAT
-568 ITLEQNLGVE
+568 ITLEQNLSVE
-578 YTAAVARR
+578 YTTDIARR
-586 IDNIVYAKYPEVI
+586 IDSIVYAKYPEVI
-599 LLSTSAGSSSS
+599 LLSTSAGSSS

-661 SHVTT
+661 SNVSA

-680 QVQIFGHDIESTNEI
+680 QVQIFGHDIENTNAI
-695 ASDLVTKL
+695 ASDLVAEF

-738 TSTVATAI
+738 TNTVATAI

-760 DGEEYYIKVRYA
+760 DGEEYYIKVRYG

-780 DVENILVYNSKG
+780 DVENILVYNSRG
-792 QGVRVRD
+792 EGVRVRD
-799 LGKVTE
+799 LGEVTE

-819 LVTVTVALGNNVA
+819 LVTVTVALGNNVV
-832 LGDMVERV
+832 LGDMVKRV
-840 NGVLDT
+840 NGVLDA
-846 YPLPEDVY
+846 YPMPEEVY

-870 MGVLMILIVLLVY
+870 LGTLMILIILLVY

-913 LWMTSTPLSLMALIA
+913 LWITNTPLSLMALIA

-954 EGMYEAVYA
+954 VGMYEAVYA

-1011 TVLTLVAVPVLYYV
+1011 TILTLVAVPILYYV
-1025 FMGRSERYIARSKER
+1025 FMGRSEKYVARRKER
-1040 KARKAQEKLAAIAE
+1040 KERKAQEKLAAIAE
-1054 REKNEQ
+1054 REKNEE

>member
-21 VIVFGLFSL
+21 VIVFGIFSL
-30 KNLAIDQLP
+30 NRLAIDQLP
-39 EMDLPSIS
+39 EMDLPAIS

-106 NDIRDALGRLTDY
+106 NDIRDALGRLSDY
-119 MPEDADDPILFRFN
+119 LPEDAEDPILFRFN
-133 SSLMPIM
+133 SSMMPIM
-140 GFSITADES
+140 GFAITAEES

-170 VGSVSVMGA
+170 VGSVSVVGA

-198 TVEQIG
+198 SVEQIG

-223 HTYNLKAN
+223 HTYNLKADG
-231 SEFTSSDDLNSILIS
+231 EFNSSDDLKSILIS
-246 NLGGQEIYLRDIAE
+246 NMGGQEVYLRDIAE
-260 IKDTLEKQTLDERMN
+260 IKDTLEKETLDERLN
-275 GELGVRVMIQK
+275 GEKGVRVMIQK

-291 TVQIVNKVKKMLP
+291 TVRIVNEVKKMLP
-304 EIERNLPSDVKV
+304 EIERNLPSDVTV
-316 HILSDSSKTI
+316 HLLNDSSKNI
-326 KDSINSL
+326 KDSINTL
-333 SETVMFAFLF
+333 TDTVMFAFLF

-364 IPISLVVSFIYLK
+364 IPISLVVSFIYLN
-377 LTGGTLNIVS
+377 LTGGTLNIIS

-411 HLERGSK
+411 HIERGSK

-443 VFLPLTMVEGMAGI
+443 VFLPLTMVGGMAGVM
-457 LFQQL
+457 FKQL
-462 GWIVSLVVT
+462 GWIVSLVVC

-480 TPMMSALLL
+480 TPMLSALML
-489 RSENNKHTYKGLSS
+489 RIENNQHTYKGLS
-503 IYRPIDKFLGWLDRA
+503 IVYKPIDKFLSWLDRA
-518 YAKVLRWALAHK
+518 YEKILGWALAHK
-530 KLVFFAPM
+530 KIIFFAPM
-538 ALLAVGVWLFVDK
+538 VLLVFGMWLFGTK
-551 IPTEFMPSSDG
+551 ISTEFMPSSDS
-562 DSMSAT
+562 DQMSAT
-568 ITLEQNLGVE
+568 ITLDQNLSVE
-578 YTAAVARR
+578 YTSAVARR
-586 IDNIVYAKYPEVI
+586 IDSIVYAKYPEVM
-599 LLSTSAGSSSS
+599 LLSTSAGSSSG
-610 SSNVFAAMSTTGSN
+610 SNVFAAMSTTGSN
-624 IINYTFRLSDPQ
+624 IINYTFRLTDPQ

-641 VFEIADEFRAD
+641 VFEIADAFRAD

-661 SHVTT
+661 SVVN
-666 GGGMGGMMGGGSSV
+666 GGGGMMGGGSSV
-680 QVQIFGHDIESTNEI
+680 QVQIFGHDIERTNAVANE
-695 ASDLVTKL
+695 LVEEFA
-703 SKLEGARDVRLS
+703 KLEGARDVRLS
-715 RDDMRPEYNVEFDRN
+715 RDDMRPEYNVVFDRN

-738 TSTVATAI
+738 TSTVSTAI

-760 DGEEYYIKVRYA
+760 DGEEYYVKVRFG
-772 EEFRTSLE
+772 EEHRTSIE
-780 DVENILVYNSKG
+780 DVENILVYNSRG

-799 LGKVTE
+799 IGKVTE
-805 VYAPPTIERQNRQR
+805 VYAPPTIERENRQR
-819 LVTVTVALGNNVA
+819 LVTVTVALGNNVV
-832 LGDMVERV
+832 LGDMVAKV
-840 NGVLDT
+840 NGVLDN
-846 YPLPEDVY
+846 YPMPEDIY

-861 EDQQESFGD
+861 EDQQESFGEI
-870 MGVLMILIVLLVY
+870 GTLLLLIVMLVY

-905 AVPGSAIA
+905 ALPGSAIA
-913 LWMTSTPLSLMALIA
+913 LWMTDTPLSLMALIA

-954 EGMYEAVYA
+954 VGMYEAVLE

-981 GMLPLAI
+981 GMLPMAL
-988 GLGNGAEMW
+988 GLGNGAELW
-997 QPMGIAIIGGLTFS
+997 QPMGIAIVGGLTFS
-1011 TVLTLVAVPVLYYV
+1011 TILTLVAVPILYYV
-1025 FMGRSERYIARSKER
+1025 FMGRSERFNARR
-1040 KARKAQEKLAAIAE
+1040 KARKEMKAKLKLEAIAH
-1054 REKNEQ
+1054 RDK

>member
-21 VIVFGLFSL
+21 VIVFGLYSL

-77 LKEITSK
+77 LKEITSR

-106 NDIRDALGRLTDY
+106 NDIRDALGRLNDY
-119 MPEDADDPILFRFN
+119 LPEDAEEPILFRFN

-140 GFSITADES
+140 GFSITAEES

-155 ILEEQFSNRLSRIDG
+155 ILEEQFVNRLSRIDG

-198 TVEQIG
+198 SVEQIG

-213 TSGGTLDIGN
+213 TSGGVLDIGS
-223 HTYNLKAN
+223 HTYNLKAD
-231 SEFTSSDDLNSILIS
+231 SEFTSSDDLKTILIS
-246 NLGGQEIYLRDIAE
+246 NLNGQEIYLRDIAE

-275 GELGVRVMIQK
+275 GKLGVRVMIQK

-291 TVQIVNKVKKMLP
+291 TVRIVEKVKKMLP
-304 EIERNLPSDVKV
+304 DIQKNLPSDITI
-316 HILSDSSKTI
+316 HLLSDSSKNI
-326 KDSINSL
+326 KDSISTL
-333 SETVMFAFLF
+333 TDTVMFAFLF

-364 IPISLVVSFIYLK
+364 IPISLIVAFIYLN
-377 LTGGTLNIVS
+377 LTGGTLNIIS

-411 HLERGSK
+411 HIEKGSK

-443 VFLPLTMVEGMAGI
+443 VFLPLTMVKGMAGVM
-457 LFQQL
+457 FKQL
-462 GWIVSLVVT
+462 GWIVSLVVS
-471 TSTVAAISL
+471 TSTVAAITL
-480 TPMMSALLL
+480 TPMLSALLL
-489 RSENNKHTYKGLSS
+489 RIENNQHTYKGISA

-518 YAKVLRWALAHK
+518 YDKVLKWALSHK
-530 KLVFFAPM
+530 KFIFFAPM
-538 ALLAVGVWLFVDK
+538 ALLAVGVWLFATK

-562 DSMSAT
+562 DHMSAT
-568 ITLEQNLGVE
+568 VTLDQNLSVE
-578 YTAAVARR
+578 YTSAIARR
-586 IDNIVYAKYPEVI
+586 IDSIVYAKYPEVM
-599 LLSTSAGSSSS
+599 LLSTSAGSSN

-624 IINYTFRLSDPQ
+624 IINYTFRLTDPQ
-636 DRERT
+636 ERERT

-661 SHVTT
+661 SIVSA

-680 QVQIFGHDIESTNEI
+680 QVQIFGHDLELTSDI
-695 ASDLVTKL
+695 ANDLVAQF
-703 SKLEGARDVRLS
+703 SQLEGARDVRLS

-760 DGEEYYIKVRYA
+760 DGEEYYIKVRYG
-772 EEFRTSLE
+772 EEHRTSLE
-780 DVENILVYNSKG
+780 DVENILIYNSRG

-799 LGKVTE
+799 LGRVTE
-805 VYAPPTIERQNRQR
+805 VYAPPTIERDNRQR
-819 LVTVTVALGNNVA
+819 LVTVTVALGHNVA
-832 LGDMVERV
+832 LGDMVGRVERV
-840 NGVLDT
+840 LAD

-854 TYIGGDW
+854 IDIGGDY
-861 EDQQESFGD
+861 EDQTESFAELGT
-870 MGVLMILIVLLVY
+870 LMLLIVLLVY

-905 AVPGSAIA
+905 ALPGTAIV
-913 LWMTSTPLSLMALIA
+913 LWASNTPLSLMALIA
-928 IVMLVGIVVKNGIVM
+928 VVMLIGIVVKNGIVM
-943 VDFTNLLRERG
+943 VDFSNLLRERG
-954 EGMYEAVYA
+954 VGMYDAVLT

-988 GLGNGAEMW
+988 GMGNGAEMW
-997 QPMGIAIIGGLTFS
+997 QPMGIAIIGGLTLS
-1011 TVLTLVAVPVLYYV
+1011 TILTLVAVPILYYV
-1025 FMGRSERYIARSKER
+1025 FMGRSERWNARR
-1040 KARKAQEKLAAIAE
+1040 KARKQQAYEEKMRAIAE
-1054 REKNEQ
+1054 RDNN

>member
-1 MKIYETSVK
+1 MKIYETSVR

-30 KNLAIDQLP
+30 NNLAIDQLP
-39 EMDLPSIS
+39 EMDLPAIS
-47 VITTYTGAN
+47 VVTTYQGAN
-56 AEDIENNITRR
+56 AEDVENNITRR

-106 NDIRDALGRLTDY
+106 NDIRDALGRLTDF
-119 MPEDADDPILFRFN
+119 MPDDAEEPILFRFN
-133 SSLMPIM
+133 SSMMPIM
-140 GFSITADES
+140 SFAITAEES

-170 VGSVSVMGA
+170 VGSVSIMGA

-187 VDPVKMEAYGL
+187 VDPVKLEAYGL
-198 TVEQIG
+198 SVEQIG

-223 HTYNLKAN
+223 HTYNIKADG
-231 SEFTSSDDLNSILIS
+231 EFNSSDDLKTILIS
-246 NLGGQEIYLRDIAE
+246 NLGGQEVYLQDIAE
-260 IKDTLEKQTLDERMN
+260 IKDTLEEETLDERLN
-275 GELGVRVMIQK
+275 GQKGVRVMIQK

-291 TVQIVNKVKKMLP
+291 TVKIVEKVKKMLP
-304 EIERNLPSDVKV
+304 EIERNLPSDVTV
-316 HILSDSSKTI
+316 HVLGDSSKNI
-326 KDSINSL
+326 KDSIDTL
-333 SETVMFAFLF
+333 TDTVMFAFLF

-364 IPISLVVSFIYLK
+364 IPISLVVSFIYLQ
-377 LTGGTLNIVS
+377 LTGGTLNIIS

-411 HLERGSK
+411 HIERGSK

-443 VFLPLTMVEGMAGI
+443 VFLPLTMVEGMAGVM
-457 LFQQL
+457 FKQL

-471 TSTVAAISL
+471 TSTIAAISL
-480 TPMMSALLL
+480 TPMLSAKLL
-489 RSENNKHTYKGLSS
+489 RIENNQHTYKGLS
-503 IYRPIDKFLGWLDRA
+503 IVYKPIDRFLGWLDRA
-518 YAKVLRWALAHK
+518 YERVLRWALRHK
-530 KLVFFAPM
+530 KVVFFAPM
-538 ALLAVGVWLFVDK
+538 LLLVFGLWLFATK

-562 DSMSAT
+562 DQMSAT
-568 ITLEQNLGVE
+568 ITLDQNLSVG
-578 YTAAVARR
+578 YTSAVARR
-586 IDNIVYAKYPEVI
+586 IDSIVYAKYPEVI
-599 LLSTSAGSSSS
+599 LLSTSAGSSST
-610 SSNVFAAMSTTGSN
+610 SNVFAAMSTTGSN
-624 IINYTFRLSDPQ
+624 IINYTFRLTDPQ

-652 LATIPEIKR
+652 LATIPEIKH
-661 SHVTT
+661 STVS
-666 GGGMGGMMGGGSSV
+666 GGGGMMGGGSSV
-680 QVQIFGHDIESTNEI
+680 QVQIFGHDIERTNQI
-695 ASDLVTKL
+695 AADLVEQF
-703 SKLEGARDVRLS
+703 SRLEGARDVRVS

-730 KLAYYGLN
+730 RLAYYGLN
-738 TSTVATAI
+738 SSTVATAI

-760 DGEEYYIKVRYA
+760 DGEEYYIKVRYNK
-772 EEFRTSLE
+772 EDRLSLE
-780 DVENILVYNSKG
+780 DVENILVYNQRG

-799 LGKVTE
+799 IGKVTE

-819 LVTVTVALGNNVA
+819 LVTVTVALGNNVP
-832 LGDMVERV
+832 LGEMVGRV
-840 NGVLDT
+840 NGVLAT

-854 TYIGGDW
+854 TTIGGDF
-861 EDQQESFGD
+861 EDQQESFADIG
-870 MGVLMILIVLLVY
+870 MLLVLIVLLVY
-883 IVMATQFESFVMP
+883 IVMATQFESFIMP

-905 AVPGSAIA
+905 ALPGSAIA
-913 LWMTSTPLSLMALIA
+913 LWITNTPLSLMALIA

-954 EGMYEAVYA
+954 VGMYDAVLQ

-975 SLTTIL
+975 SLTTVL
-981 GMLPLAI
+981 GMLPMAL
-988 GLGNGAEMW
+988 GLGNGAELW
-997 QPMGIAIIGGLTFS
+997 QPMGITIIGGLTFS
-1011 TVLTLVAVPVLYYV
+1011 LVLTLVAVPILYYV
-1025 FMGRSERYIARSKER
+1025 FMGRSEKAAARR
-1040 KARKAQEKLAAIAE
+1040 KARQQRRYEEKMKALAE
-1054 REKNEQ
+1054 NNNNQ

>member
-21 VIVFGLFSL
+21 VIVFGIFSL
-30 KNLAIDQLP
+30 NRLAIDQLP
-39 EMDLPSIS
+39 EMDLPAIS

-106 NDIRDALGRLTDY
+106 NDIRDALGRLSDY
-119 MPEDADDPILFRFN
+119 LPEDAEDPILFRFN
-133 SSLMPIM
+133 SSMMPIM
-140 GFSITADES
+140 GFAITAEES

-170 VGSVSVMGA
+170 VGSVSVVGA

-198 TVEQIG
+198 SVEQIG

-223 HTYNLKAN
+223 HTYNLKADG
-231 SEFTSSDDLNSILIS
+231 EFNSSDDLKSILIS
-246 NLGGQEIYLRDIAE
+246 NMGGQEVYLRDIAE
-260 IKDTLEKQTLDERMN
+260 IKDTLEKETLDERLN
-275 GELGVRVMIQK
+275 GEKGVRVMIQK

-291 TVQIVNKVKKMLP
+291 TVRIVNEVKKMLP
-304 EIERNLPSDVKV
+304 EIERNLPSDVTV
-316 HILSDSSKTI
+316 HLLNDSSKNI
-326 KDSINSL
+326 KDSINTL
-333 SETVMFAFLF
+333 TDTVMFAFLF

-364 IPISLVVSFIYLK
+364 IPISLVVSFIYLN
-377 LTGGTLNIVS
+377 LTGGTLNIIS

-411 HLERGSK
+411 HIERGSK

-443 VFLPLTMVEGMAGI
+443 VFLPLTMVGGMAGVM
-457 LFQQL
+457 FKQL
-462 GWIVSLVVT
+462 GWIVSLVVC

-480 TPMMSALLL
+480 TPMLSALMLKI
-489 RSENNKHTYKGLSS
+489 ENNQHTYKGLS
-503 IYRPIDKFLGWLDRA
+503 IVYKPIDRFLSWLDRA
-518 YAKVLRWALAHK
+518 YDRILRWALAHK
-530 KLVFFAPM
+530 QIVFFAPM
-538 ALLAVGVWLFVDK
+538 LLLVFGVWLFATK
-551 IPTEFMPSSDG
+551 ISTEFMPSSDS
-562 DSMSAT
+562 DQMSAT
-568 ITLEQNLGVE
+568 ITLDQNLSVE
-578 YTAAVARR
+578 YTSAVARR
-586 IDNIVYAKYPEVI
+586 IDSIVYAKYPEVM
-599 LLSTSAGSSSS
+599 LLSTSAGSSSG
-610 SSNVFAAMSTTGSN
+610 SNVFAAMSTTGSN
-624 IINYTFRLSDPQ
+624 IINYTFRLTDPQ

-641 VFEIADEFRAD
+641 VFEIADAFRED

-661 SHVTT
+661 SVVN
-666 GGGMGGMMGGGSSV
+666 GGGGMMGGGSSV
-680 QVQIFGHDIESTNEI
+680 QVQIFGHDIERTNDVANE
-695 ASDLVTKL
+695 LVEEFA
-703 SKLEGARDVRLS
+703 KLEGARDVRLS
-715 RDDMRPEYNVEFDRN
+715 RDDMRPEYNVVFDRN

-738 TSTVATAI
+738 TSTVSTAI

-760 DGEEYYIKVRYA
+760 DGEEYYVKVRFG
-772 EEFRTSLE
+772 EEHRTSIE
-780 DVENILVYNSKG
+780 DVENILVYNSRG

-799 LGKVTE
+799 IGKVTE

-819 LVTVTVALGNNVA
+819 LVTVTVALGNDVV
-832 LGDMVERV
+832 LGDMVARV
-840 NGVLDT
+840 NGVLDS
-846 YPLPEDVY
+846 YPLPEDIY

-861 EDQQESFGD
+861 EDQQESFGEI
-870 MGVLMILIVLLVY
+870 GTLLLLIVMLVY

-905 AVPGSAIA
+905 ALPGSAIA
-913 LWMTSTPLSLMALIA
+913 LWMTDTPLSLMALIA

-954 EGMYEAVYA
+954 VGMYEAVLE

-981 GMLPLAI
+981 GMLPMAL
-988 GLGNGAEMW
+988 GLGNGAELW
-997 QPMGIAIIGGLTFS
+997 QPMGIAIVGGLTFS
-1011 TVLTLVAVPVLYYV
+1011 TVLTLVAVPILYYV
-1025 FMGRSERYIARSKER
+1025 FMGRSERFNARR
-1040 KARKAQEKLAAIAE
+1040 KARKEMKAKLKLEAIAH
-1054 REKNEQ
+1054 RDK

>member
-39 EMDLPSIS
+39 EMDLPAIS

-56 AEDIENNITRR
+56 AEDIETNITRR

-119 MPEDADDPILFRFN
+119 LPEDAETPILFRFN

-140 GFSITADES
+140 SFSITAEES

-155 ILEEQFSNRLSRIDG
+155 ILEEQFVNRLSRIDG
-170 VGSVSVMGA
+170 VGSVGISGA

-198 TVEQIG
+198 SVEQIG

-223 HTYNLKAN
+223 NTYNIKAD
-231 SEFTSSDDLNSILIS
+231 SEFNSSDDLKTILIS
-246 NLGGQEIYLRDIAE
+246 NLNGQEVYLRDIAE
-260 IKDTLEKQTLDERMN
+260 IKDTLEKMTLDERMN
-275 GELGVRVMIQK
+275 GRQGVRVMIQK

-291 TVQIVNKVKKMLP
+291 TVRIVNEVKKMLP
-304 EIERNLPSDVKV
+304 SIERNLPSDVDV
-316 HILSDSSKTI
+316 YLLNDSSKDI
-326 KDSINSL
+326 KDSISSL
-333 SETVMFAFLF
+333 TETVMFAFLF

-364 IPISLVVSFIYLK
+364 IPISLVVSFIYLN
-377 LTGGTLNIVS
+377 LTGGTLNIIS
-387 LSSLSIAIGMVVDD
+387 LSSLSIAIGRVVDD

-411 HLERGSK
+411 HIERGSK

-443 VFLPLTMVEGMAGI
+443 VFLPLTMVNGMAGVM
-457 LFQQL
+457 FKQL

-489 RSENNKHTYKGLSS
+489 RLENNKHTYKGLSA
-503 IYRPIDKFLGWLDRA
+503 IYKPIDKFLAWLDRA
-518 YAKVLRWALAHK
+518 YEKMLRWALRHK
-530 KLVFFAPM
+530 KIVFFAPM
-538 ALLAVGVWLFVDK
+538 VLLAFGVWLFATK
-551 IPTEFMPSSDG
+551 IPTEFMPRSDG
-562 DSMSAT
+562 EHMSAT
-568 ITLEQNLGVE
+568 ITLEQNIGVE
-578 YTAAVARR
+578 YTSRVARQ
-586 IDNIVYAKYPEVI
+586 IDSIVYAKYPEVV
-599 LLSTSAGSSSS
+599 LLSTSAGSAS
-610 SSNVFAAMSTTGSN
+610 SSNIFSAMSANGSN
-624 IINYTFRLSDPQ
+624 IINYTLRLTDPQ

-641 VFEIADEFRAD
+641 VFEIADAFRAD

-661 SHVTT
+661 SLVTT

-680 QVQIFGHDIESTNEI
+680 QVQIFGHDIETTNRVADELI
-695 ASDLVTKL
+695 AEFSQ
-703 SKLEGARDVRLS
+703 LEGARDVRSS

-760 DGEEYYIKVRYA
+760 DGEEYYIKVRYG
-772 EEFRTSLE
+772 EEHRTSIE
-780 DVENILVYNSKG
+780 DVENILVYNQRG
-792 QGVRVRD
+792 QGVRVKDVGR
-799 LGKVTE
+799 VVE
-805 VYAPPTIERQNRQR
+805 VYAPPTIERENRQR
-819 LVTVTVALGNNVA
+819 LVTVTVALGNNVV
-832 LGDMVERV
+832 LGDMVARV
-840 NGVLDT
+840 NQVLDN
-846 YPLPEDVY
+846 YPMPEEIY
-854 TYIGGDW
+854 TDIGGDW
-861 EDQQESFGD
+861 EDQQESFADLG
-870 MGVLMILIVLLVY
+870 MLMLLIVLLVY

-905 AVPGSAIA
+905 ALPGSAIA
-913 LWMTSTPLSLMALIA
+913 LWLTNTPLSLMALIA

-954 EGMYEAVYA
+954 VGMYEAVLE

-981 GMLPLAI
+981 GMLPMAI
-988 GLGNGAEMW
+988 GLGNGAELW
-997 QPMGIAIIGGLTFS
+997 QPMGISVIGGLTFS
-1011 TVLTLVAVPVLYYV
+1011 TMLTLIAVPILYYV
-1025 FMGRSERYIARSKER
+1025 FMGRSEKYQER
-1040 KARKAQEKLAAIAE
+1040 KKARRLRQAQEKLAALKEIE
-1054 REKNEQ
+1054 NE

>member
-1 MKIYETSVK
+1 MKIYETSVR

-47 VITTYTGAN
+47 VITTYSGAN

-106 NDIRDALGRLTDY
+106 NDIRDALGRLSDY
-119 MPEDADDPILFRFN
+119 MPEDAEDPIIFRFN

-140 GFSITADES
+140 SFSITADES

-155 ILEEQFSNRLSRIDG
+155 ILEEQFVNRLSRIDG

-204 GIIAQENIN
+204 AIIAQENVN
-213 TSGGTLDIGN
+213 SSGGTLDIGS
-223 HTYNLKAN
+223 HTYNIKTDG
-231 SEFTSSDDLNSILIS
+231 EFTSSDDLKTILIS
-246 NLGGQEIYLRDIAE
+246 NMGGQEVYLRDVAE

-291 TVQIVNKVKKMLP
+291 TVKIVEKVKKMLP
-304 EIERNLPSDVKV
+304 EIEKNLPSDVKV
-316 HILSDSSKTI
+316 HLLNDSSKTI
-326 KDSINSL
+326 KDSISTL
-333 SETVMFAFLF
+333 TDTVMFAFLF

-377 LTGGTLNIVS
+377 LTGGTLNIIS

-411 HLERGSK
+411 HIERGSK

-443 VFLPLTMVEGMAGI
+443 VFLPLTMVEGMAGVM
-457 LFQQL
+457 FQQL

-489 RSENNKHTYKGLSS
+489 RLENNQHTYKGLSA
-503 IYRPIDKFLGWLDRA
+503 IYRPIDKFLAWLDRA
-518 YAKVLRWALAHK
+518 YASVLRWALAHK

-538 ALLAVGVWLFVDK
+538 ALLGVGVWLFVEK

-562 DSMSAT
+562 ESMSAT

-578 YTAAVARR
+578 YTTRVARQ
-586 IDNIVYAKYPEVI
+586 IDSIVYASYPEVM
-599 LLSTSAGSSSS
+599 LLSTSAGSSST
-610 SSNVFAAMSTTGSN
+610 SNVFAAMSTTGSN
-624 IINYTFRLSDPQ
+624 IINYTFRLTDPQ
-636 DRERT
+636 ERVRT
-641 VFEIADEFRAD
+641 VFEIADAFRAD

-661 SHVTT
+661 SMVSS

-680 QVQIFGHDIESTNEI
+680 ELQIFGHDIESTNAI
-695 ASDLVTKL
+695 AEDLMGKL
-703 SKLEGARDVRLS
+703 SQLEGARDVRLS
-715 RDDMRPEYNVEFDRN
+715 RDDMRPEFNVEFDRN
-730 KLAYYGLN
+730 RLAYYGLN
-738 TSTVATAI
+738 TSTVASAI
-746 RNRINGMTASIYRE
+746 RNRINGMTASVYRE
-760 DGEEYYIKVRYA
+760 DGEEYYIKVRYG
-772 EEFRTSLE
+772 EEHRTSLE
-780 DVENILVYNSKG
+780 DVENILVYNSRG
-792 QGVRVRD
+792 EGVRVRD
-799 LGKVTE
+799 IGKVTE

-819 LVTVTVALGNNVA
+819 LVTVTVALGKDAV
-832 LGDMVERV
+832 LGDMVKKV
-840 NGVLDT
+840 NGVLDDYT
-846 YPLPEDVY
+846 LPEDVY

-861 EDQQESFGD
+861 EDQQESFGEIG
-870 MGVLMILIVLLVY
+870 MLMLLIVLLVY

-905 AVPGSAIA
+905 ALPGSALA
-913 LWMTSTPLSLMALIA
+913 LWLTNTPLSLMALIA

-954 EGMYEAVYA
+954 VAMYDAVYA

-981 GMLPLAI
+981 GMLPLAL
-988 GLGNGAEMW
+988 GMGNGAEMW

-1025 FMGRSERYIARSKER
+1025 FMGRSERYLARSK
-1040 KARKAQEKLAAIAE
+1040 ARRAQQAQEKLQAVAE
-1054 REKNEQ
+1054 RKEQE

>member
-1 MKIYETSVK
+1 MKIYETSVR

-30 KNLAIDQLP
+30 NNLAIDQLP
-39 EMDLPSIS
+39 EMDLPAIS
-47 VITTYTGAN
+47 VITTYQGAN

-106 NDIRDALGRLTDY
+106 NDIRDALGRLSDY
-119 MPEDADDPILFRFN
+119 LPEDAEDPILFRFN
-133 SSLMPIM
+133 SSMMPIM
-140 GFSITADES
+140 SFSITADES

-155 ILEEQFSNRLSRIDG
+155 ILEEQFVNRLSRIDG

-187 VDPVKMEAYGL
+187 VDPVKLEAYGL
-198 TVEQIG
+198 SVEQIG
-204 GIIAQENIN
+204 AIIAQENIN
-213 TSGGTLDIGN
+213 TSGGTLDVGN
-223 HTYNLKAN
+223 HTYNLKADG
-231 SEFTSSDDLNSILIS
+231 EFNSSDDLKTILIS
-246 NLGGQEIYLRDIAE
+246 NMNGQEIYLRDVAE
-260 IKDTLEKQTLDERMN
+260 IRDTLEKQTLDERMN

-291 TVQIVNKVKKMLP
+291 TVKIVEKVKKMLP
-304 EIERNLPSDVKV
+304 EIERNLPSDVE
-316 HILSDSSKTI
+316 IYLLNDSSKNI
-326 KDSINSL
+326 KDSISTL
-333 SETVMFAFLF
+333 TDTVMFAFLF

-364 IPISLVVSFIYLK
+364 IPISLVVSFIYLQ
-377 LTGGTLNIVS
+377 LTGGTLNIIS

-411 HLERGSK
+411 HIERGSK

-443 VFLPLTMVEGMAGI
+443 VFLPLTMVEGMAGVM
-457 LFQQL
+457 FKQL
-462 GWIVSLVVT
+462 GWIVSLVVC
-471 TSTVAAISL
+471 TSTIAAISL

-489 RSENNKHTYKGLSS
+489 KMENNQHTYKGLSA
-503 IYRPIDKFLGWLDRA
+503 IYKPIDKFLAWLDRA
-518 YAKVLRWALAHK
+518 YAAVLRWALAHK
-530 KLVFFAPM
+530 KIVFFAPM
-538 ALLAVGVWLFVDK
+538 LLLVFGVWLFATK

-562 DSMSAT
+562 DHMSAT
-568 ITLEQNLGVE
+568 VTLDQNLSVE
-578 YTAAVARR
+578 YTTRIARQ
-586 IDNIVYAKYPEVI
+586 IDSIVYAKYPEVM
-599 LLSTSAGSSSS
+599 LLSTSAGSSST
-610 SSNVFAAMSTTGSN
+610 SNVFSAMSTTGSN
-624 IINYTFRLSDPQ
+624 IINYTFRLTDPQ

-641 VFEIADEFRAD
+641 VFEIADAFRAD

-661 SHVTT
+661 SMVS
-666 GGGMGGMMGGGSSV
+666 GGGGMMGGGSSV
-680 QVQIFGHDIESTNEI
+680 EVQIFGHDIERTNAI
-695 ASDLVTKL
+695 AEELMAEFSA
-703 SKLEGARDVRLS
+703 LEGARDVRLS

-738 TSTVATAI
+738 SSTVSSAI

-760 DGEEYYIKVRYA
+760 DGEEYYIKVRYG
-772 EEFRTSLE
+772 EEHRTSLE
-780 DVENILVYNSKG
+780 DVENILVYNSRG

-799 LGKVTE
+799 IGKVTE

-819 LVTVTVALGNNVA
+819 LVTITVALGNDVV
-832 LGDMVERV
+832 LGDMVSKV
-840 NGVLDT
+840 NSVLDN

-861 EDQQESFGD
+861 EDQQESFADIGT
-870 MGVLMILIVLLVY
+870 LLILIVLLVY

-905 AVPGSAIA
+905 ALPGSAIA
-913 LWMTSTPLSLMALIA
+913 LWITDTPLSLMALIA

-954 EGMYEAVYA
+954 VGMYEAVYT

-981 GMLPLAI
+981 GMLPMAL
-988 GLGNGAEMW
+988 GLGNGAELW
-997 QPMGIAIIGGLTFS
+997 QPMGIAIVGGLLFS
-1011 TVLTLVAVPVLYYV
+1011 TILTLVAVPILYYV
-1025 FMGRSERYIARSKER
+1025 FMGRSEKYIARRKARSER
-1040 KARKAQEKLAAIAE
+1040 KAQLKLQAIAQ
-1054 REKNEQ
+1054 RKQQ

>member
-1 MKIYETSVK
+1 MKIYETAVK

-30 KNLAIDQLP
+30 NNLAIDMLP

-56 AEDIENNITRR
+56 AEDVENNITRR

-84 SSDGVSLVSLEFEWG
+84 SSDGVSLVSLQFEWG

-106 NDIRDALGRLTDY
+106 NDIRDALGRLSEY
-119 MPEDADDPILFRFN
+119 MPEDAEDPIIFRFN

-140 GFSITADES
+140 SFAITAEETF
-149 YPALNK
+149 PALNK

-170 VGSVSVMGA
+170 VGSVSIMGA

-187 VDPVKMEAYGL
+187 VDPVKLEAYGL
-198 TVEQIG
+198 SVEQIG

-213 TSGGTLDIGN
+213 TSGGTIDIGN
-223 HTYNLKAN
+223 HTYNIK
-231 SEFTSSDDLNSILIS
+231 SDGEFNSSDDLKTILIS
-246 NLGGQEIYLRDIAE
+246 NLGGQEVYLQDVAE
-260 IKDTLEKQTLDERMN
+260 IKDTLEEETLDERLN
-275 GELGVRVMIQK
+275 GQKGVRVMIQK

-291 TVQIVNKVKKMLP
+291 TVKIVEKVKKMLP
-304 EIERNLPSDVKV
+304 EIKRNLPSDVTI
-316 HILSDSSKTI
+316 HILSDSSKNI
-326 KDSINSL
+326 KDSISTL
-333 SETVMFAFLF
+333 TDTVMFAFLF

-364 IPISLVVSFIYLK
+364 IPISLVVSFIYLQ

-411 HLERGSK
+411 HIERGSK

-443 VFLPLTMVEGMAGI
+443 VFLPLTMVKGMAGV

-471 TSTVAAISL
+471 TSTIAAISL
-480 TPMMSALLL
+480 TPMLSAKLL
-489 RSENNKHTYKGLSS
+489 RIENNAHVYKGLGL
-503 IYRPIDKFLGWLDRA
+503 IYKPIDRFLDWLDRA
-518 YAKVLRWALAHK
+518 YEKTLRWALRHK
-530 KLVFFAPM
+530 KLIFFAPM
-538 ALLAVGVWLFVDK
+538 VVLAFGLWLFATK
-551 IPTEFMPSSDG
+551 IPTAFMPSSDG
-562 DSMSAT
+562 DQMSAT
-568 ITLEQNLGVE
+568 ITLDQNLSVG
-578 YTAAVARR
+578 YTSAVARR
-586 IDNIVYAKYPEVI
+586 IDSIIYAKYPEVT
-599 LLSTSAGSSSS
+599 LLSTSAGSSST
-610 SSNVFAAMSTTGSN
+610 SNVFAAMSTTGSN
-624 IINYTFRLSDPQ
+624 IINYTFRLTDPK
-636 DRERT
+636 DRDRT

-652 LATIPEIKR
+652 LAGIPEIKR
-661 SHVTT
+661 STVSA
-666 GGGMGGMMGGGSSV
+666 GGGMMAMGGSSSVEV
-680 QVQIFGHDIESTNEI
+680 QVFGHDIERTNQI
-695 ASDLVTKL
+695 ASDLVEQF
-703 SKLEGARDVRLS
+703 SHLEGARDVRLS
-715 RDDMRPEYNVEFDRN
+715 RDDMRPEFNVEFDRN
-730 KLAYYGLN
+730 RLAYYGLN

-760 DGEEYYIKVRYA
+760 DGEEYYVKVRYNKA
-772 EEFRTSLE
+772 DRTSLE
-780 DVENILVYNSKG
+780 DVENILVYNQKG

-799 LGKVTE
+799 VGKVTE

-832 LGDMVERV
+832 LGEMVARV
-840 NGVLDT
+840 NGVLAT

-854 TYIGGDW
+854 TAIGGDF
-861 EDQQESFGD
+861 EDQQESFADLGL
-870 MGVLMILIVLLVY
+870 LMVLIVLLVY

-905 AVPGSAIA
+905 ALPGSAIA
-913 LWMTSTPLSLMALIA
+913 LWITNTPLSLMALIA

-954 EGMYEAVYA
+954 VEMYEAVVS

-981 GMLPLAI
+981 GMLPMAL

-997 QPMGIAIIGGLTFS
+997 QPMGITIIGGLTFS
-1011 TVLTLVAVPVLYYV
+1011 LVLTLIAVPTLYYV
-1025 FMGRSERYIARSKER
+1025 FIGRSDKAAARR
-1040 KARKAQEKLAAIAE
+1040 KARQQRKYEEKMKALAE
-1054 REKNEQ
+1054 NNQ

>member
-1 MKIYETSVK
+1 MKIYETSVR

-47 VITTYTGAN
+47 VITTYSGAN

-106 NDIRDALGRLTDY
+106 NDIRDALGRLSDY
-119 MPEDADDPILFRFN
+119 MPEDAEDPIIFRFN

-140 GFSITADES
+140 SFSITADES

-155 ILEEQFSNRLSRIDG
+155 ILEEQFVNRLSRIDG

-204 GIIAQENIN
+204 AIIAQENVN
-213 TSGGTLDIGN
+213 SSGGTLDIGS
-223 HTYNLKAN
+223 HTYNIKADG
-231 SEFTSSDDLNSILIS
+231 EFTSSDDLKTILIS
-246 NLGGQEIYLRDIAE
+246 NMGGQEVYLRDVAE

-291 TVQIVNKVKKMLP
+291 TVKIVEKVKKMLP
-304 EIERNLPSDVKV
+304 EIEKNLPSDVKV
-316 HILSDSSKTI
+316 HLLNDSSKTI
-326 KDSINSL
+326 KDSISTL
-333 SETVMFAFLF
+333 TDTVMFAFLF

-364 IPISLVVSFIYLK
+364 IPISLVVSFIYLQ
-377 LTGGTLNIVS
+377 LTGGTLNIIS

-411 HLERGSK
+411 HIERGSK

-443 VFLPLTMVEGMAGI
+443 VFLPLTMVEGMAGVM
-457 LFQQL
+457 FQQL

-489 RSENNKHTYKGLSS
+489 RLENNQHTYKGLSA
-503 IYRPIDKFLGWLDRA
+503 IYRPIDKFLAWLDRA
-518 YAKVLRWALAHK
+518 YASALRWALAHK

-538 ALLAVGVWLFVDK
+538 ALLGVGVWLFVEK

-562 DSMSAT
+562 ESMSAT

-578 YTAAVARR
+578 YTTRVARQ
-586 IDNIVYAKYPEVI
+586 IDSIVYASYPEVM
-599 LLSTSAGSSSS
+599 LLSTSAGSSST
-610 SSNVFAAMSTTGSN
+610 SNVFAAMSTTGSN
-624 IINYTFRLSDPQ
+624 IINYTFRLTDPQ
-636 DRERT
+636 ERERT
-641 VFEIADEFRAD
+641 VFEIADAFRAD

-661 SHVTT
+661 SMVSS

-680 QVQIFGHDIESTNEI
+680 ELQIFGHDIESTNAI
-695 ASDLVTKL
+695 AEDLMGKL
-703 SKLEGARDVRLS
+703 SQLEGARDVRLS
-715 RDDMRPEYNVEFDRN
+715 RDDMRPEFNVEFDRN
-730 KLAYYGLN
+730 RLAYYGLN
-738 TSTVATAI
+738 TSTVASAI
-746 RNRINGMTASIYRE
+746 RNRINGMTASVYRE
-760 DGEEYYIKVRYA
+760 DGEEYYIKVRYG
-772 EEFRTSLE
+772 EEHRTSLE
-780 DVENILVYNSKG
+780 DVENILVYNSRG
-792 QGVRVRD
+792 EGVRVRD
-799 LGKVTE
+799 IGKVTE

-819 LVTVTVALGNNVA
+819 LVTVTVALGKDAV
-832 LGDMVERV
+832 LGDMVKKV
-840 NGVLDT
+840 NGVLDDYT
-846 YPLPEDVY
+846 LPEDVY

-861 EDQQESFGD
+861 EDQQESFGEIG
-870 MGVLMILIVLLVY
+870 MLMLLIVLLVY

-905 AVPGSAIA
+905 ALPGSALA
-913 LWMTSTPLSLMALIA
+913 LWLTNTPLSLMALIA

-954 EGMYEAVYA
+954 VAMYDAVYA

-981 GMLPLAI
+981 GMLPLAL
-988 GLGNGAEMW
+988 GMGNGAEMW

-1025 FMGRSERYIARSKER
+1025 FMGRSERYLARSK
-1040 KARKAQEKLAAIAE
+1040 ARRAQQAQEKLQAVAE
-1054 REKNEQ
+1054 RKEQE

>member
-1 MKIYETSVK
+1 MKIYETSVR

-47 VITTYTGAN
+47 VITTYSGAN

-106 NDIRDALGRLTDY
+106 NDIRDALGRLSDY
-119 MPEDADDPILFRFN
+119 MPEDAEDPIIFRFN

-140 GFSITADES
+140 SFSITADES

-155 ILEEQFSNRLSRIDG
+155 ILEEQFVNRLSRIDG

-204 GIIAQENIN
+204 AIIAQENVN
-213 TSGGTLDIGN
+213 SSGGTLDIGS
-223 HTYNLKAN
+223 HTYNIKADG
-231 SEFTSSDDLNSILIS
+231 EFTSSDDLKTILIS
-246 NLGGQEIYLRDIAE
+246 NMGGQEVYLRDVAE

-291 TVQIVNKVKKMLP
+291 TVKIVEKVKKMLP
-304 EIERNLPSDVKV
+304 EIEKNLPSDVKV
-316 HILSDSSKTI
+316 HLLNDSSKTI
-326 KDSINSL
+326 KDSISTL
-333 SETVMFAFLF
+333 TDTVMFAFLF

-358 LIICLT
+358 LIVCLT

-377 LTGGTLNIVS
+377 LTGGTLNIIS

-411 HLERGSK
+411 HIERGSK

-443 VFLPLTMVEGMAGI
+443 VFLPLTMVEGMAGVM
-457 LFQQL
+457 FQQL

-489 RSENNKHTYKGLSS
+489 RLENNQHTYKGLSA
-503 IYRPIDKFLGWLDRA
+503 IYRPIDKFLAWLDRA
-518 YAKVLRWALAHK
+518 YARLLRWALAHK

-538 ALLAVGVWLFVDK
+538 ALLGVGVWLFVDK

-562 DSMSAT
+562 ESMSAT

-578 YTAAVARR
+578 YTTRIARQ
-586 IDNIVYAKYPEVI
+586 IDSIVYASYPEVM

-610 SSNVFAAMSTTGSN
+610 SNVFSAMSTTGSN
-624 IINYTFRLSDPQ
+624 IINYTFRLTDPQ
-636 DRERT
+636 ERERT
-641 VFEIADEFRAD
+641 VFEIADAFRAD

-661 SHVTT
+661 SMVSA

-680 QVQIFGHDIESTNEI
+680 ELQIFGHDIESTNAI
-695 ASDLVTKL
+695 AEDLMAQL

-730 KLAYYGLN
+730 RLAYYGLN
-738 TSTVATAI
+738 TSTVASAI
-746 RNRINGMTASIYRE
+746 RNRINGMTASVYRE
-760 DGEEYYIKVRYA
+760 DGEEYYIKVRYG
-772 EEFRTSLE
+772 EEHRTSLE
-780 DVENILVYNSKG
+780 DVENILVYNSRG
-792 QGVRVRD
+792 EGVRVRD
-799 LGKVTE
+799 IGKVSE

-819 LVTVTVALGNNVA
+819 LVTVTVALGKDAV
-832 LGDMVERV
+832 LGDMVKKV
-840 NGVLDT
+840 NGVLDN

-861 EDQQESFGD
+861 EDQQESFGEIG
-870 MGVLMILIVLLVY
+870 MLMLLIVLLVY

-905 AVPGSAIA
+905 AVPGSALA
-913 LWMTSTPLSLMALIA
+913 LWLTDTPLSLMALIA

-954 EGMYEAVYA
+954 VGMYDAVYA

-981 GMLPLAI
+981 GMLPLAL
-988 GLGNGAEMW
+988 GMGNGAEMW

-1025 FMGRSERYIARSKER
+1025 FMGRSERYLARSKARRAQQVKDKLQAVAER
-1040 KARKAQEKLAAIAE
+1040 KE
-1054 REKNEQ
+1054 NE

>member
-30 KNLAIDQLP
+30 NNLAIDQLP
-39 EMDLPSIS
+39 EMDLPAIS
-47 VITTYTGAN
+47 VITTYPGAN
-56 AEDIENNITRR
+56 AEDIETNITRR

-99 TNLDEAS
+99 SNLDEAS

-119 MPEDADDPILFRFN
+119 LPEDAETPILFRFN
-133 SSLMPIM
+133 SSMMPIM
-140 GFSITADES
+140 SFSITAEES

-155 ILEEQFSNRLSRIDG
+155 ILEEQFVNRLSRIDG
-170 VGSVSVMGA
+170 VGSVGISGA

-198 TVEQIG
+198 SVEQIG
-204 GIIAQENIN
+204 AIIAQENIN

-223 HTYNLKAN
+223 NTYNIKAD
-231 SEFTSSDDLNSILIS
+231 SEFTSSDDLKTILIS
-246 NLGGQEIYLRDIAE
+246 NLNGQEVYLRDIAE

-275 GELGVRVMIQK
+275 GRQGVRVIIQK

-291 TVQIVNKVKKMLP
+291 TVRIVNEVKKMLP
-304 EIERNLPSDVKV
+304 SIEKNLPSDVEI
-316 HILSDSSKTI
+316 HLLGDSSKNI

-333 SETVMFAFLF
+333 SETIMFAFLF

-358 LIICLT
+358 LIVCLT
-364 IPISLVVSFIYLK
+364 IPISLVVAFIYLN
-377 LTGGTLNIVS
+377 LTGGTLNIIS

-411 HLERGSK
+411 HIERGSK

-443 VFLPLTMVEGMAGI
+443 VFLPLTMVDGMAGVM
-457 LFQQL
+457 FKQL

-480 TPMMSALLL
+480 TPMLSALLL
-489 RSENNKHTYKGLSS
+489 RLENNKHTYKGLS
-503 IYRPIDKFLGWLDRA
+503 IVYKPIDKFLAWLDRA
-518 YAKVLRWALAHK
+518 YERILRWALAHK
-530 KLVFFAPM
+530 KIVFFAPM
-538 ALLAVGVWLFVDK
+538 VLLVFGMWLFATK
-551 IPTEFMPSSDG
+551 ISTEFMPSSDG
-562 DSMSAT
+562 DQMSAT
-568 ITLEQNLGVE
+568 ITLEQNIGVE
-578 YTAAVARR
+578 YTTRIARQ
-586 IDNIVYAKYPEVI
+586 IDSIVYANYPEVM
-599 LLSTSAGSSSS
+599 LLSTSAGSAST
-610 SSNVFAAMSTTGSN
+610 SNVFSAMSTTGSN
-624 IINYTFRLSDPQ
+624 IINYTFRLTDPQ

-641 VFEIADEFRAD
+641 VFEIADAFRAD

-661 SHVTT
+661 SIVNS
-666 GGGMGGMMGGGSSV
+666 GGGMMGGSGSV
-680 QVQIFGHDIESTNEI
+680 QIQIFGHDIEKTNQI
-695 ASDLVTKL
+695 ADDLIAQF
-703 SKLEGARDVRLS
+703 SQLEGARDVRMS

-730 KLAYYGLN
+730 KMAYYGLN
-738 TSTVATAI
+738 TSTVASAI

-772 EEFRTSLE
+772 EEHRTSIE
-780 DVENILVYNSKG
+780 DVENILVYNQRG
-792 QGVRVRD
+792 QGVRVKDVGR
-799 LGKVTE
+799 VVE
-805 VYAPPTIERQNRQR
+805 VYAPPTIERENRQR
-819 LVTVTVALGNNVA
+819 LVTVTVALGNNVV
-832 LGDMVERV
+832 LGDMVAKV
-840 NGVLDT
+840 NQILDQ
-846 YPLPEDVY
+846 YPMPEDVY
-854 TYIGGDW
+854 TDIGGDW
-861 EDQQESFGD
+861 EDQQESFAD
-870 MGVLMILIVLLVY
+870 LGVLLVLIVLLVY

-905 AVPGSAIA
+905 ALPGSAIA
-913 LWMTSTPLSLMALIA
+913 LWLTNTPLSLMALIA

-954 EGMYEAVYA
+954 VGMYDAVLQ

-981 GMLPLAI
+981 GMFPMALA
-988 GLGNGAEMW
+988 LGNGAELW
-997 QPMGIAIIGGLTFS
+997 QPMGITIIGGLTFS
-1011 TVLTLVAVPVLYYV
+1011 TVLTLVAVPILYYV
-1025 FMGRSERYIARSKER
+1025 FMGRSEKYQARKQARRQRKLERKMALLKER
-1040 KARKAQEKLAAIAE
+1040 GEAE
-1054 REKNEQ
+1054 

>member
-1 MKIYETSVK
+1 MKIYETSVR

-30 KNLAIDQLP
+30 NNLAIDQLP
-39 EMDLPSIS
+39 EMDLPAIS
-47 VITTYTGAN
+47 VVTTYQGAN
-56 AEDIENNITRR
+56 AEDVENNITRR
-67 IEDGLNTVSN
+67 IEEGLNTVSN

-106 NDIRDALGRLTDY
+106 NDIRDALGRLTDF
-119 MPEDADDPILFRFN
+119 MPDDAEEPILFRFN
-133 SSLMPIM
+133 SSMMPIM
-140 GFSITADES
+140 SFAITAEES

-170 VGSVSVMGA
+170 VGSVSIMGA

-187 VDPVKMEAYGL
+187 VDPVKLEAYGL
-198 TVEQIG
+198 SVEQIG

-223 HTYNLKAN
+223 HTYNIKADG
-231 SEFTSSDDLNSILIS
+231 EFNSSDDLKTILIS
-246 NLGGQEIYLRDIAE
+246 NLGGQEVYLQDIAE
-260 IKDTLEKQTLDERMN
+260 IKDTLEEETLDERLN
-275 GELGVRVMIQK
+275 GQKGVRVMIQK

-291 TVQIVNKVKKMLP
+291 TVKIVEKVKKMLP
-304 EIERNLPSDVKV
+304 EIERNLPSDVTV
-316 HILSDSSKTI
+316 HVLGDSSKNI
-326 KDSINSL
+326 KDSIDTL
-333 SETVMFAFLF
+333 TDTVMFAFLF

-364 IPISLVVSFIYLK
+364 IPISLVVSFIYLQ
-377 LTGGTLNIVS
+377 LTGGTLNIIS

-411 HLERGSK
+411 HIERGSK

-443 VFLPLTMVEGMAGI
+443 VFLPLTMVEGMAGVM
-457 LFQQL
+457 FKQL

-471 TSTVAAISL
+471 TSTIAAISL
-480 TPMMSALLL
+480 TPMLSAKLL
-489 RSENNKHTYKGLSS
+489 RIENNQHTYKGLS
-503 IYRPIDKFLGWLDRA
+503 IVYKPIDRFLGWLDRA
-518 YAKVLRWALAHK
+518 YERVLRWALRHK
-530 KLVFFAPM
+530 KVVFFAPM
-538 ALLAVGVWLFVDK
+538 LLLVFGLWLFATK

-562 DSMSAT
+562 DQMSAT
-568 ITLEQNLGVE
+568 ITLDQNLSVG
-578 YTAAVARR
+578 YTSAVARR
-586 IDNIVYAKYPEVI
+586 IDSIVYAKYPEVI
-599 LLSTSAGSSSS
+599 LLSTSAGSSST
-610 SSNVFAAMSTTGSN
+610 SNVFAAMSTTGSN
-624 IINYTFRLSDPQ
+624 IINYTFRLTDPQ

-661 SHVTT
+661 STVS
-666 GGGMGGMMGGGSSV
+666 GGGGMMGGGSSV
-680 QVQIFGHDIESTNEI
+680 QVQIFGHDIERTNQI
-695 ASDLVTKL
+695 AADLVEQF
-703 SKLEGARDVRLS
+703 SRLEGARDVRVS

-730 KLAYYGLN
+730 RLAYYGLN
-738 TSTVATAI
+738 SSTVATAI

-760 DGEEYYIKVRYA
+760 DGEEYYIKVRYNK
-772 EEFRTSLE
+772 EDRLSLE
-780 DVENILVYNSKG
+780 DVENILVYNQRG

-799 LGKVTE
+799 IGKVTE

-819 LVTVTVALGNNVA
+819 LVTVTVALGNNVP
-832 LGDMVERV
+832 LGEMVGRV
-840 NGVLDT
+840 NGVLAT

-854 TYIGGDW
+854 TTIGGDF
-861 EDQQESFGD
+861 EDQQESFADIG
-870 MGVLMILIVLLVY
+870 MLLVLIVLLVY
-883 IVMATQFESFVMP
+883 IVMATQFESFIMP

-905 AVPGSAIA
+905 ALPGSAIA
-913 LWMTSTPLSLMALIA
+913 LWITNTPLSLMALIA

-954 EGMYEAVYA
+954 VGMYDAVLQ

-975 SLTTIL
+975 SLTTVL
-981 GMLPLAI
+981 GMLPMAL
-988 GLGNGAEMW
+988 GLGNGAELW
-997 QPMGIAIIGGLTFS
+997 QPMGITIIGGLTFS
-1011 TVLTLVAVPVLYYV
+1011 LVLTLVAVPILYYV
-1025 FMGRSERYIARSKER
+1025 FMGRSEKAAARR
-1040 KARKAQEKLAAIAE
+1040 KARQQRRYEEKMKALAE
-1054 REKNEQ
+1054 NNNNQ

>member
-30 KNLAIDQLP
+30 NNLAIDQLP
-39 EMDLPSIS
+39 EMDLPAIS

-56 AEDIENNITRR
+56 AEDVENNITRR

-106 NDIRDALGRLTDY
+106 NDIRDALGRLSEY
-119 MPEDADDPILFRFN
+119 MPEDAEDPILFRFN

-140 GFSITADES
+140 SFSITADES

-155 ILEEQFSNRLSRIDG
+155 ILEEQFVNRLSRIDG
-170 VGSVSVMGA
+170 VGSVGIMGA

-187 VDPVKMEAYGL
+187 VDPVKLEAYGL
-198 TVEQIG
+198 SVEQIG

-223 HTYNLKAN
+223 HTYNLKAD
-231 SEFTSSDDLNSILIS
+231 SEFNSSDDLKTILIS
-246 NLGGQEIYLRDIAE
+246 NMNGQEVYLRDVAE
-260 IKDTLEKQTLDERMN
+260 IRDTLEEQTLDERMN

-291 TVQIVNKVKKMLP
+291 TVKIVEKVKKMLP
-304 EIERNLPSDVKV
+304 EIEKNLPADVKV
-316 HILSDSSKTI
+316 HVLGDSSKNI
-326 KDSINSL
+326 KDSISTL
-333 SETVMFAFLF
+333 TDTVMFAFLF

-364 IPISLVVSFIYLK
+364 IPISLVVSFIYLH
-377 LTGGTLNIVS
+377 LTGGTLNIIS

-411 HLERGSK
+411 HIERGSK

-443 VFLPLTMVEGMAGI
+443 VFLPLTMVNGMAGVM
-457 LFQQL
+457 FKQL
-462 GWIVSLVVT
+462 GWIVSLVVC
-471 TSTVAAISL
+471 TSTAAAITL
-480 TPMMSALLL
+480 TPMLSALLL
-489 RSENNKHTYKGLSS
+489 RLENNQHTYKGLSA
-503 IYRPIDKFLGWLDRA
+503 IYKPIDKFLVWLDGA
-518 YAKVLRWALAHK
+518 YDRLLHWALGHK
-530 KLVFFAPM
+530 KIVFFAPM
-538 ALLAVGVWLFVDK
+538 VLLAFGVWLLVTK
-551 IPTEFMPSSDG
+551 IPTDFMPASDG

-568 ITLEQNLGVE
+568 ITLDQNLSVE
-578 YTAAVARR
+578 YTTAVARR
-586 IDNIVYAKYPEVI
+586 IDSIVYAKYPEVM
-599 LLSTSAGSSSS
+599 LLSTSAGSSST
-610 SSNVFAAMSTTGSN
+610 SNVFSAMSTTGSN
-624 IINYTFRLSDPQ
+624 IINYTFRLTDPQ

-641 VFEIADEFRAD
+641 VFEIADAFRAD

-661 SHVTT
+661 SHVSS

-680 QVQIFGHDIESTNEI
+680 QVQIFGHDIETTNEI
-695 ASDLVTKL
+695 ASDLVEQFSGL
-703 SKLEGARDVRLS
+703 DGARDVRLS

-730 KLAYYGLN
+730 RLAYYGLN
-738 TSTVATAI
+738 ASTVSSAI

-772 EEFRTSLE
+772 EEHRTSLT
-780 DVENILVYNSKG
+780 DVENIMVYNSRG

-832 LGDMVERV
+832 LGDMVSRV
-840 NGVLDT
+840 NGVLAN
-846 YPLPEDVY
+846 YPMPEDVY
-854 TYIGGDW
+854 TTIGGDF
-861 EDQQESFGD
+861 EDQQESFAD
-870 MGVLMILIVLLVY
+870 LGVLLLLIIMLVY

-905 AVPGSAIA
+905 ALPGSAIA
-913 LWMTSTPLSLMALIA
+913 LWMTDTSLSLMALIA

-943 VDFTNLLRERG
+943 VDYTNLLRERG
-954 EGMYEAVYA
+954 VGMYEAVHA

-981 GMLPLAI
+981 GMLPMAL
-988 GLGNGAEMW
+988 GMGNGAELW
-997 QPMGIAIIGGLTFS
+997 QPMGITIVGGLTFS
-1011 TVLTLVAVPVLYYV
+1011 TILTLVAVPILYYV
-1025 FMGRSERYIARSKER
+1025 FMGRSERFVARR
-1040 KARKAQEKLAAIAE
+1040 KARKEEQARLKLEAIKE
-1054 REKNEQ
+1054 RDK

>member
-1 MKIYETSVK
+1 MKIYETSVR

-30 KNLAIDQLP
+30 NNLAIDQLP
-39 EMDLPSIS
+39 EMDLPAIS
-47 VITTYTGAN
+47 VVTTYQGAN
-56 AEDIENNITRR
+56 AEDVENNITRR

-106 NDIRDALGRLTDY
+106 NDIRDALGRLTDF
-119 MPEDADDPILFRFN
+119 MPDDAEEPILFRFN
-133 SSLMPIM
+133 SSMMPIM
-140 GFSITADES
+140 SFAITAEES

-170 VGSVSVMGA
+170 VGSVSIMGA

-187 VDPVKMEAYGL
+187 VDPVKLEAYGL
-198 TVEQIG
+198 SVEQIG

-223 HTYNLKAN
+223 HTYNIKADG
-231 SEFTSSDDLNSILIS
+231 EFNSSDDLKTILIS
-246 NLGGQEIYLRDIAE
+246 NLGGQEVYLQDIAE
-260 IKDTLEKQTLDERMN
+260 IKDTLEEETLDERLN
-275 GELGVRVMIQK
+275 GQKGVRVMIQK

-291 TVQIVNKVKKMLP
+291 TVKIVEKVKKMLP
-304 EIERNLPSDVKV
+304 EIERNLPSDVTV
-316 HILSDSSKTI
+316 HVLGDSSKNI
-326 KDSINSL
+326 KDSIDTL
-333 SETVMFAFLF
+333 TDTVMFAFLF

-364 IPISLVVSFIYLK
+364 IPISLVVSFIYLQ
-377 LTGGTLNIVS
+377 LTGGTLNIIS

-411 HLERGSK
+411 HIERGSK

-443 VFLPLTMVEGMAGI
+443 VFLPLTMVEGMAGVM
-457 LFQQL
+457 FKQL

-471 TSTVAAISL
+471 TSTIAAISL
-480 TPMMSALLL
+480 TPMLSAKLL
-489 RSENNKHTYKGLSS
+489 RIENNQHTYKGLS
-503 IYRPIDKFLGWLDRA
+503 IVYKPIDRFLGWLDRA
-518 YAKVLRWALAHK
+518 YERVLRWALRHK
-530 KLVFFAPM
+530 KVVFFAPM
-538 ALLAVGVWLFVDK
+538 LLLVFGLWLFATK

-562 DSMSAT
+562 DQMSAT
-568 ITLEQNLGVE
+568 ITLDQNLSVG
-578 YTAAVARR
+578 YTSAVARR
-586 IDNIVYAKYPEVI
+586 IDSIVYAKYPEVI
-599 LLSTSAGSSSS
+599 LLSTSAGSSST
-610 SSNVFAAMSTTGSN
+610 SNVFAAMSTTGSN
-624 IINYTFRLSDPQ
+624 IINYTFRLTDPQ

-661 SHVTT
+661 STVS
-666 GGGMGGMMGGGSSV
+666 GGGGMMGGGSSV
-680 QVQIFGHDIESTNEI
+680 QVQIFGHDIERTNQI
-695 ASDLVTKL
+695 AADLVEQF
-703 SKLEGARDVRLS
+703 SRLEGARDVRVS

-730 KLAYYGLN
+730 RLAYYGLN
-738 TSTVATAI
+738 SSTVATAI

-760 DGEEYYIKVRYA
+760 DGEEYYIKVRYNK
-772 EEFRTSLE
+772 EDRLSLE
-780 DVENILVYNSKG
+780 DVENILVYNQRG

-799 LGKVTE
+799 IGKVTE

-819 LVTVTVALGNNVA
+819 LVTVTVALGNNVP
-832 LGDMVERV
+832 LGEMVGRV
-840 NGVLDT
+840 NGVLAT

-854 TYIGGDW
+854 TTIGGDF
-861 EDQQESFGD
+861 EDQQESFADIG
-870 MGVLMILIVLLVY
+870 MLLVLIVLLVY
-883 IVMATQFESFVMP
+883 IVMATQFESFIMP

-905 AVPGSAIA
+905 ALPGSAIA
-913 LWMTSTPLSLMALIA
+913 LWITNTPLSLMALIA

-954 EGMYEAVYA
+954 VGMYDAVLQ

-975 SLTTIL
+975 SLTTVL
-981 GMLPLAI
+981 GMLPMAL
-988 GLGNGAEMW
+988 GLGNGAELW
-997 QPMGIAIIGGLTFS
+997 QPMGITIIGGLTFS
-1011 TVLTLVAVPVLYYV
+1011 LVLTLVAVPILYYV
-1025 FMGRSERYIARSKER
+1025 FMGRSEKAAARR
-1040 KARKAQEKLAAIAE
+1040 KARQQRRYEEKMKALAE
-1054 REKNEQ
+1054 NNNNQ

>member
-1 MKIYETSVK
+1 MKIYETSVR

-30 KNLAIDQLP
+30 NNLAIDQLP
-39 EMDLPSIS
+39 EMDLPAIS
-47 VITTYTGAN
+47 VITTYQGAN

-106 NDIRDALGRLTDY
+106 NDIRDALGRLSDY
-119 MPEDADDPILFRFN
+119 LPEDAEDPILFRFN
-133 SSLMPIM
+133 SSMMPIM
-140 GFSITADES
+140 SFSITADES

-155 ILEEQFSNRLSRIDG
+155 ILEEQFVNRLSRIDG

-187 VDPVKMEAYGL
+187 VDPVKLEAYGL
-198 TVEQIG
+198 SVEQIG
-204 GIIAQENIN
+204 AIIAQENIN
-213 TSGGTLDIGN
+213 TSGGTLDVGN
-223 HTYNLKAN
+223 HTYNLKADG
-231 SEFTSSDDLNSILIS
+231 EFNSSDDLKTILIS
-246 NLGGQEIYLRDIAE
+246 NMNGQEIYLRDVAE
-260 IKDTLEKQTLDERMN
+260 IRDTLEKQTLDERMN

-291 TVQIVNKVKKMLP
+291 TVKIVEKVKKMLP
-304 EIERNLPSDVKV
+304 EIERNLPSDVE
-316 HILSDSSKTI
+316 IYLLNDSSKNI
-326 KDSINSL
+326 KDSISTL
-333 SETVMFAFLF
+333 TDTVMFAFLF

-364 IPISLVVSFIYLK
+364 IPISLVVSFIYLQ
-377 LTGGTLNIVS
+377 LTGGTLNIIS

-411 HLERGSK
+411 HIERGSK

-443 VFLPLTMVEGMAGI
+443 VFLPLTMVEGMAGVM
-457 LFQQL
+457 FKQL
-462 GWIVSLVVT
+462 GWIVSLVVC
-471 TSTVAAISL
+471 TSTIAAISL

-489 RSENNKHTYKGLSS
+489 KMENNQHTYKGLSA
-503 IYRPIDKFLGWLDRA
+503 IYKPIDKFLAWLDRA
-518 YAKVLRWALAHK
+518 YAAVLRWALAHK
-530 KLVFFAPM
+530 KIVFFAPM
-538 ALLAVGVWLFVDK
+538 LLLVFGVWLFATK

-562 DSMSAT
+562 DHMSAT
-568 ITLEQNLGVE
+568 VTLDQNLSVE
-578 YTAAVARR
+578 YTTRIARQ
-586 IDNIVYAKYPEVI
+586 IDSIVYAKYPEVM
-599 LLSTSAGSSSS
+599 LLSTSAGSSST
-610 SSNVFAAMSTTGSN
+610 SNVFSAMSTTGSN
-624 IINYTFRLSDPQ
+624 IINYTFRLTDPQ

-641 VFEIADEFRAD
+641 VFEIADAFRAD

-661 SHVTT
+661 SMVS
-666 GGGMGGMMGGGSSV
+666 GGGGMMGGGSSV
-680 QVQIFGHDIESTNEI
+680 EVQIFGHDIERTNAI
-695 ASDLVTKL
+695 AEELMAEF
-703 SKLEGARDVRLS
+703 SKLDGARDVRLS

-738 TSTVATAI
+738 SSTVSSAI

-760 DGEEYYIKVRYA
+760 DGEEYYIKVRYG
-772 EEFRTSLE
+772 EEHRTSLE
-780 DVENILVYNSKG
+780 DVENILVYNSRG

-799 LGKVTE
+799 IGKVTE

-819 LVTVTVALGNNVA
+819 LVTITVALGNDVV
-832 LGDMVERV
+832 LGDMVSKV
-840 NGVLDT
+840 NSVLDN

-861 EDQQESFGD
+861 EDQQESFADIGT
-870 MGVLMILIVLLVY
+870 LLILIVLLVY

-905 AVPGSAIA
+905 ALPGSAIA
-913 LWMTSTPLSLMALIA
+913 LWITDTPLSLMALIA

-954 EGMYEAVYA
+954 VGMYEAVYT

-981 GMLPLAI
+981 GMLPMAL
-988 GLGNGAEMW
+988 GLGNGAELW
-997 QPMGIAIIGGLTFS
+997 QPMGIAIVGGLLFS
-1011 TVLTLVAVPVLYYV
+1011 TILTLVAVPILYYV
-1025 FMGRSERYIARSKER
+1025 FMGRSEKYIARRKARSER
-1040 KARKAQEKLAAIAE
+1040 KAQLKLQAIAQ
-1054 REKNEQ
+1054 RKQQ